1 MADYKDY
8 IVRYDIQADVTK
20 AAEGLQSIA
29 NIAKE
34 FEVPMR
40 ELSAAIKQ
48 VSQSAFQLKQ
58 NANITFAPKIDVGAF
73 NNQLR
78 NMVIQV
84 RGAAAEMHA
93 ALFEALSG
101 NTSATKAMQK
111 GISTA
116 LGNHKS
122 IKDLKSDIAAY
133 NKELDKLLGTP
144 VTKKGKTTRN
154 RDGAIQMAKNANLH
168 DKVASLEGQKKMF
181 RDLIRQRTAELEA
194 AEKLEREASA
204 TAVKTDSRTKSKAAD
219 SSLPKSQP
227 AKLTNVTP
235 AVIREWKKAFGD
247 AKSKS
252 LTVNIR
258 GNADGP
264 NGALTIIR
272 QVQSS
277 LESLQ
282 ATGSF
287 NIVPVLNM
295 EAFAAAE
302 AQLKRLAGLVSS
314 VTAPFIAKDERAQGS
329 KLGSPVTSLTKDEK
343 SKLSEAKKQIK
354 AWNDKIAGIQSRLD
368 ANKAKYEQAPTPGLK
383 GQITRDTKT
392 LEKYQANR
400 AVHEDVVKNLQ
411 GRTATAV
418 QSSTKGI
425 KPLSVDVIGNLKGI
439 NITGKTP
446 VVPIVGE
453 LTKVQGKIAEAI
465 PVNVK
470 IMADQVAASI
480 KSIPTPTLNV
490 NVRLNTEGITQQLQ
504 TAATKPKSVTKT
516 ETKTEPVPVKG
527 VGVKSKA
534 QPSKNT
540 ALITSDIDTKNIIN
554 QIKNIPRQ
562 TIPVAVKLMW
572 EKGAV
577 GRQEQLKNLATK
589 IPPVTIT
596 LDTKAAVAKFEEFI
610 ALIKSNSVQ
619 NIRLTA
625 SGNASNITAG
635 TSSASVISG
644 GIGKTGGNVK
654 VPAGNKELTPQER
667 YAKLKDDA
675 VKRSQKGK
683 NNGNLMVQKAKETQD
698 KAKAWHD
705 QRQRMYNRLF
715 SEPERDWIER
725 MKKSSN
731 FAIRQRGK
739 ALEARFAKEMMTA
752 REPVSGL
759 GGKPAWMAR
768 EQTRRA
774 AELQRMRRDAMSAF
788 AKPTPFEQNEAD
800 AKRETRRAD
809 ARAAFSKLT
818 PFEQKEIIDRK
829 VRQRKV
835 EKLRSKAYNSMLPFA
850 QNKEQANMMVKY
862 RKYFRQAVSTT
873 GIMPT
878 QGMGAPQML
887 KYLQGV
893 SGQMQSASVAVP
905 WQLQNQ
911 INKLE
916 RLVAESKGIAS
927 SSSTHRTPLASIN
940 GQKSFFDRSRKW
952 AYPFTGQ
959 TSFGARTPMAVDMA
973 KGMGVMFAISGAM
986 SAIGNS
992 FSQAMKYQN
1001 TMRTTQAILQHGTDS
1016 YSKSSFKNME
1026 ATVRDVGVKT
1036 KFSAPEVADA
1046 AKFLAMAGYDI
1057 NAINASIRPIAD
1069 LALIGDSDLG
1079 ETADKMTNI
1088 MTTFQIAPEKMREA
1102 ANIMAT
1108 TATRSN
1114 TDLMMLAE
1122 SAKYGGGVA
1131 NMYGRNDPNLFADT
1145 MALFGVM
1152 GNAGVQASSA
1162 GTALRMM
1169 YQNIFKPN
1177 KNQKAVLDMM
1187 KKTYGITT
1195 IKEDGGYRSMSD
1207 ILVDMAQHIPENK
1220 MAEIVGNLFRITAQ
1234 PGATATLLAAAGGDT
1249 NTAQEIGTGIDA
1261 MSDKM
1266 SSKAGLSSLVA
1277 LMLANRASMGNNIS
1291 GAIAEEK
1298 QNTIQGL
1305 WAQVTSTFTEG
1316 IVQAFEQ
1323 QQGEFEGYLRQLRD
1337 YFAKP
1342 ETMRMMQN
1350 LINMIVE
1357 IGKVMAWFA
1366 KIWAGLYNMA
1376 PGMIKCWVTIQMF
1389 FTQIGTLIAPIV
1401 SLIGVFNRLGGS
1413 IAKLAGVSLVGS
1425 TTMAKATSGKM
1436 IAGAAASSTLL
1447 GAPFAVGGSKYIY
1460 GNAAKRAHRELASN
1474 AVLAGELAL
1483 SGASRAETLNSLN
1496 HGTRQHYAD
1505 VRRRAIRI
1513 YGPSRAWRAFKT
1525 SATAIPTIATFAPI
1539 MGGLQNMLTGLLTA
1553 LAKAIGFL
1561 VNPIT
1566 LTLGALGALGF
1577 GVYKLFQF
1585 VNGNT
1590 EAQILAQQQMAK
1602 QSEEATRAMISN
1614 SQWYKE
1620 QLDKFKNP
1628 AQVLEST
1635 EKTEKE
1641 LEYEANA
1648 KRFKSE
1654 YADVIA
1660 DLSKNSSYKGID
1672 QQVASWRE
1680 RVNRNPLYKFAIGK
1694 DYDRFV
1700 GDGLTKDNSQL
1711 KYTGTDADGGIAL
1724 YNLLFGA
1731 KNKAEFVQ
1739 NNEIQAALR
1748 TAGANHPVIR
1758 NANEQIANLRQQ
1770 FFDGTINED
1779 EYYKQAYKIRDS
1791 IVNLNDPRLRSSAGM
1806 NLEQFKNISD
1816 PSIYR
1821 EYAIGQYNIINSFIN
1836 GESGSLVGKLNAYK
1850 ALRNGIE
1857 VYSNQWWSAISNV
1870 IGDFPLMWNAV
1881 SADKKQSAWIELQL
1895 SMLPDG
1901 KINSDNIIKQIEE
1914 KVGSF
1919 KGSLQNFANMY
1930 AKVYQMMAEAGLVPN
1945 TKEDALKWT
1954 QNQLSNLPVTPEDA
1968 ASFYHNNVSD
1978 NSVVKKYGAT
1988 VEEYQKYVT
1997 NPNGKLTINGKTYS
2011 AVNDVKYIRKTLANQ
2026 AVDKIL
2032 GGVPE
2037 FNGNG
2042 PLLPGVQNNGNNDT
2056 NAQTNNATTSN
2067 ILSQNEYASKYERLS
2082 ARPTQINIHIN
2093 ELAHFDRTTVAS
2105 SAEERDLVESME
2117 SRIAEAVY
2125 RIFAEASNHAQNT
2138 IDLT

>member
-40 ELSAAIKQ
+40 ELSVAIKQ

-58 NANITFAPKIDVGAF
+58 NANISFAPKIDVGAF

-111 GISTA
+111 GIGTA
-116 LGNHKS
+116 LGNPKS

-154 RDGAIQMAKNANLH
+154 RDGAIQMAKNA
-168 DKVASLEGQKKMF
+168 KMDD
-181 RDLIRQRTAELEA
+181 RVIELEA
-194 AEKLEREASA
+194 RKKMLQQLIKQRNADLAVAEKLEKEASA
-204 TAVKTDSRTKSKAAD
+204 TAIKTDSKAKSKAI
-219 SSLPKSQP
+219 STSQSKSQS

-235 AVIREWKKAFGD
+235 SVIREWKKAFGD
-247 AKSKS
+247 TKSKS
-252 LTVNIR
+252 LTINIR
-258 GNADGP
+258 GNAGGT
-264 NGALTIIR
+264 NGALTVIQQI
-272 QVQSS
+272 QTS
-277 LESLQ
+277 LEALQ
-282 ATGSF
+282 TKGTF
-287 NIVPVLNM
+287 NINPVLNM

-302 AQLKRLAGLVSS
+302 AQLKRLTGLTSS

-329 KLGSPVTSLTKDEK
+329 KLGSPVTSLTKNEK
-343 SKLSEAKKQIK
+343 TKLSEAKKQIK
-354 AWNDKIAGIQSRLD
+354 EWNEKISNVQSRLD
-368 ANKAKYEQAPTPGLK
+368 ANKVKYEQTPTSRLK

-392 LEKYQANR
+392 LEKYQANKL
-400 AVHEDVVKNLQ
+400 AQEDVVKSIQ
-411 GRTATAV
+411 GKTVTAV
-418 QSSTKGI
+418 QSSAKGI
-425 KPLSVDVIGNLKGI
+425 KPLSIDIIGNLKGI
-439 NITGKTP
+439 NIAGKTP
-446 VVPIVGE
+446 IVPIIGE
-453 LTKVQGKIAEAI
+453 LAKIQGKITETI

-480 KSIPTPTLNV
+480 KSLPTPTLNV
-490 NVRLNTEGITQQLQ
+490 NVRLNTEGIAQQLQ
-504 TAATKPKSVTKT
+504 AITTKPKPVAKPATKT
-516 ETKTEPVPVKG
+516 ETIPTKRGGT
-527 VGVKSKA
+527 KSKA
-534 QPSKNT
+534 QSPKNA
-540 ALITSDIDTKNIIN
+540 ALITGDIDTKNIIN
-554 QIKNIPRQ
+554 QINNIPRQ
-562 TIPVAVKLMW
+562 TIPIAVKLMW
-572 EKGAV
+572 GKGAV
-577 GRQEQLKNLATK
+577 GRQEQLKNLASK
-589 IPPVTIT
+589 IPPVTIA

-625 SGNASNITAG
+625 SGNTANTVTN
-635 TSSASVISG
+635 TSSASVTSG
-644 GIGKTGGNVK
+644 SGNK
-654 VPAGNKELTPQER
+654 NGRNTNTSTKNKELTPQER
-667 YAKLKDDA
+667 YAKLKEDA
-675 VKRSQKGK
+675 VKRA
-683 NNGNLMVQKAKETQD
+683 QKAKAGGNQMLLKGKEVRVKEQ
-698 KAKAWHD
+698 AWYA
-705 QRQRMYNRLF
+705 QQQAMYNRLF
-715 SEPERDWIER
+715 EAVPKPDYGWLKRAEEQRASELSTMRED
-725 MKKSSN
+725 
-731 FAIRQRGK
+731 AK
-739 ALEARFAKEMMTA
+739 A
-752 REPVSGL
+752 
-759 GGKPAWMAR
+759 
-768 EQTRRA
+768 
-774 AELQRMRRDAMSAF
+774 AF
-788 AKPTPFEQNEAD
+788 AKPTPFER
-800 AKRETRRAD
+800 KETAVHNANVSNSI
-809 ARAAFSKLT
+809 ARHQ
-818 PFEQKEIIDRK
+818 QKAER
-829 VRQRKV
+829 
-835 EKLRSKAYNSMLPFA
+835 LRSQAYNSMLPFV
-850 QNKEQANMMVKY
+850 QSKEQANMMAKH
-862 RKYFRQAVSTT
+862 RKYFRQAVATT
-873 GIMPT
+873 GITPT
-878 QGMGAPQML
+878 QGMEAPQML

-893 SGQMQSASVAVP
+893 SNQMQSASVAVP
-905 WQLQNQ
+905 WQLQSQ

-916 RLVAESKGIAS
+916 GQIAKSKGVT
-927 SSSTHRTPLASIN
+927 SSSTLKTPRAAVG
-940 GQKSFFDRSRKW
+940 GQKSFFDQSRKW

-973 KGMGVMFAISGAM
+973 KGMGVMFAVGGAM
-986 SAIGNS
+986 SAIGDS
-992 FSQAMKYQN
+992 FSQAMEYQN

-1016 YSKSSFKNME
+1016 YSKSSFRNME

-1088 MTTFQIAPEKMREA
+1088 MTTFQIMPEKMREA

-1177 KNQKAVLDMM
+1177 KNQKTVLDMM

-1207 ILVDMAQHIPENK
+1207 ILVDMAQRIPENK

-1261 MSDKM
+1261 MSNKM
-1266 SSKAGLSSLVA
+1266 SSKAGLSSLVS
-1277 LMLANRASMGNNIS
+1277 LMLANRASMNGNIS
-1291 GAIAEEK
+1291 GSIAEEK

-1323 QQGEFEGYLRQLRD
+1323 RQGGFEGMLRQLRD

-1342 ETMRMMQN
+1342 ETIQMMQN
-1350 LINMIVE
+1350 LIDMIVE

-1376 PGMIKCWVTIQMF
+1376 PGMIKYWVTIQMF
-1389 FTQIGTLIAPIV
+1389 FTQMGTLISPVI
-1401 SLIGVFNRLGGS
+1401 SLIGIFNRLGGS

-1425 TTMAKATSGKM
+1425 TAMTKVASGKM
-1436 IAGAAASSTLL
+1436 IAGTVANSALL

-1460 GNAAKRAHRELASN
+1460 GNAAARANRELASN

-1483 SGASRAETLNSLN
+1483 SGASRTDTLHNLN
-1496 HGTRQHYAD
+1496 HGTRQHYAE
-1505 VRRRAIRI
+1505 VRKRASKI
-1513 YGPSRAWRAFKT
+1513 YGPSRAWRALKT
-1525 SATAIPTIATFAPI
+1525 SATALPTIATFAPI
-1539 MGGLQNMLTGLLTA
+1539 MGGIQSMLTGLLTT
-1553 LAKAIGFL
+1553 LAKALGFL

-1566 LTLGALGALGF
+1566 LTVGALGALGF
-1577 GVYKLFQF
+1577 GLYKLFQF

-1602 QSEEATRAMISN
+1602 QSEKAARAMISN

-1628 AQVLEST
+1628 AQILET
-1635 EKTEKE
+1635 TGKTEKE
-1641 LEYEANA
+1641 IEYEANA

-1654 YADVIA
+1654 YADIIA

-1694 DYDRFV
+1694 DYDKFV
-1700 GDGLTKDNSQL
+1700 GEGLTKDNSQL
-1711 KYTGTDADGGIAL
+1711 QYTGTDADGGIAL

-1731 KNKAEFVQ
+1731 KNKAKFVQ
-1739 NNEIQAALR
+1739 SNEIQAALR
-1748 TAGANHPVIR
+1748 TAGANHPTIQ

-1791 IVNLNDPRLRSSAGM
+1791 IVNLNDPRLRSSTGM
-1806 NLEQFKNISD
+1806 NLEQFNNISD

-1836 GESGSLVGKLNAYK
+1836 GESESLVGKLNAYK

-1857 VYSNQWWSAISNV
+1857 IYSNQWWSAISNV

-1881 SADKKQSAWIELQL
+1881 SADNKQSAWIELQL

-1914 KVGSF
+1914 KVGKF

-1930 AKVYQMMAEAGLVPN
+1930 VKVYQMMAEAGLVPN

-1954 QNQLSNLPVTPEDA
+1954 QNQLLNLPVTPEDA
-1968 ASFYHNNVSD
+1968 ASFYHNNVPN
-1978 NSVVKKYGAT
+1978 NSALKKYGAT

-2011 AVNDVKYIRKTLANQ
+2011 AVNDAKYIRKTLANQ

-2042 PLLPGVQNNGNNDT
+2042 PLLPGVQNNGNDNV
-2056 NAQTNNATTSN
+2056 NAQTNKATTPN
-2067 ILSQNEYASKYERLS
+2067 ITSQNEYASKYERSS

-2105 SAEERDLVESME
+2105 SAEERDLVDSME
-2117 SRIAEAVY
+2117 SKIAEAVY

>member
-58 NANITFAPKIDVGAF
+58 NANISFAPKIDVGAF

-84 RGAAAEMHA
+84 RSAAAEMHA

-116 LGNHKS
+116 LGSPKS
-122 IKDLKSDIAAY
+122 IKDLKNDIAAY

-154 RDGAIQMAKNANLH
+154 RDGAIQMAKNA
-168 DKVASLEGQKKMF
+168 KMDD
-181 RDLIRQRTAELEA
+181 RVIELEA
-194 AEKLEREASA
+194 RKKMLQQLIKQRNADLAVAEKLEKEALA
-204 TAVKTDSRTKSKAAD
+204 KQTKVDSKARQQVV
-219 SSLPKSQP
+219 SSAKSVPQP

-235 AVIREWKKAFGD
+235 AVIKEWKKAFGD
-247 AKSKS
+247 AKNKS
-252 LTVNIR
+252 LTISIKA
-258 GNADGP
+258 NAGGV
-264 NGALTIIR
+264 NGALTIIK
-272 QVQSS
+272 QVQAA
-277 LESLQ
+277 LETLQ
-282 ATGSF
+282 TQGTFS
-287 NIVPVLNM
+287 IKPILNT

-302 AQLKRLAGLVSS
+302 TQLKRLAGLTSS

-329 KLGSPVTSLTKDEK
+329 KLGTPVTSLTKDEK
-343 SKLSEAKKQIK
+343 AKLSDAKKQIK
-354 AWNDKIAGIQSRLD
+354 EWNKKISGVQSRLD
-368 ANKAKYEQAPTPGLK
+368 DNKAKYKQAPTPGLK

-392 LEKYQANR
+392 LEKYQANK
-400 AVHEDVVKNLQ
+400 AEHESVVKNLQ
-411 GRTATAV
+411 GKATAST
-418 QSSTKGI
+418 QSATKGV
-425 KPLSVDVIGNLKGI
+425 KPLTVDIIGNLKKI
-439 NITGKTP
+439 NVIGNPP
-446 VVPIVGE
+446 VVPVIGE
-453 LTKVQGKIAEAI
+453 MTKIQGKISETI

-470 IMADQVAASI
+470 IMSDQVSAS
-480 KSIPTPTLNV
+480 
-490 NVRLNTEGITQQLQ
+490 
-504 TAATKPKSVTKT
+504 
-516 ETKTEPVPVKG
+516 
-527 VGVKSKA
+527 
-534 QPSKNT
+534 
-540 ALITSDIDTKNIIN
+540 
-554 QIKNIPRQ
+554 IKNIPRQ
-562 TIPVAVKLMW
+562 SIPVSIKLMW

-577 GRQEQLKNLATK
+577 GRQEQLKKLSSK
-589 IPPVTIT
+589 VPPIT
-596 LDTKAAVAKFEEFI
+596 LSLDTKAAIATFEEFI
-610 ALIKSNSVQ
+610 ALIKSNTPQ
-619 NIRLTA
+619 NIQLTA
-625 SGNASNITAG
+625 SSNVSKAATS
-635 TSSASVISG
+635 TSSASTTASNIA
-644 GIGKTGGNVK
+644 KNTGNKGTVTK
-654 VPAGNKELTPQER
+654 SKELTPQER
-667 YAKLKDDA
+667 YAKLKENA
-675 VKRSQKGK
+675 IK
-683 NNGNLMVQKAKETQD
+683 NAE
-698 KAKAWHD
+698 KAKAGGKQMILKGREYRGKEQAWYT
-705 QRQRMYNRLF
+705 QQQSMYNRLF
-715 SEPERDWIER
+715 EAVPKPDYGWQQRAQMQMDSELLK
-725 MKKSSN
+725 M
-731 FAIRQRGK
+731 
-739 ALEARFAKEMMTA
+739 
-752 REPVSGL
+752 RE
-759 GGKPAWMAR
+759 
-768 EQTRRA
+768 
-774 AELQRMRRDAMSAF
+774 
-788 AKPTPFEQNEAD
+788 
-800 AKRETRRAD
+800 D
-809 ARAAFSKLT
+809 ARAAFARPT
-818 PFEQKEIIDRK
+818 PFE
-829 VRQRKV
+829 RQETAAHNAAVQNSISRHQRQAAS
-835 EKLRSKAYNSMLPFA
+835 LRARAYNSMLPFA
-850 QNKEQANMMVKY
+850 QNKEQANMMAKH
-862 RKYFRQAVSTT
+862 RKYFKQAVSTT
-873 GIMPT
+873 GITPT
-878 QGMGAPQML
+878 AGMESPQML

-893 SGQMQSASVAVP
+893 SSQMQSANVAVP

-911 INKLE
+911 INKLQGQ
-916 RLVAESKGIAS
+916 VAQPSTVGNSKG
-927 SSSTHRTPLASIN
+927 TLASAVR
-940 GQKSFFDRSRKW
+940 QKPFFDQARKW

-959 TSFGARTPMAVDMA
+959 TSFGTRTPMAVDMA
-973 KGMGVMFAISGAM
+973 KGMGVMFAVGGAM
-986 SAIGNS
+986 SAIGDS
-992 FSQAMKYQN
+992 FTQAMEYQN

-1057 NAINASIRPIAD
+1057 DAINASIRPIAD

-1088 MTTFQIAPEKMREA
+1088 MTTFQIMPEKMREA

-1195 IKEDGGYRSMSD
+1195 IKKDGGYRSMSD
-1207 ILVDMAQHIPENK
+1207 ILVDMAQRIPENK

-1249 NTAQEIGTGIDA
+1249 NAAQEIGTGIDA
-1261 MSDKM
+1261 MSNKM

-1277 LMLANRASMGNNIS
+1277 LMLANRASMNGNIS

-1323 QQGEFEGYLRQLRD
+1323 RQGGFEGMLRQLRD

-1342 ETMRMMQN
+1342 ETMQMMQN
-1350 LINMIVE
+1350 LIDMIVE
-1357 IGKVMAWFA
+1357 IGKVMAWFV
-1366 KIWAGLYNMA
+1366 KIWAELYNMA
-1376 PGMIKCWVTIQMF
+1376 PGMIKYWVTIQMF
-1389 FTQIGTLIAPIV
+1389 FTQIGTLISPIV

-1413 IAKLAGVSLVGS
+1413 IAKLAGVSIAGGA
-1425 TTMAKATSGKM
+1425 TMAKAASGRM
-1436 IAGAAASSTLL
+1436 IAGTTASSALL
-1447 GAPFAVGGSKYIY
+1447 GAPFAVGRSQYIY
-1460 GNAAKRAHRELASN
+1460 GNAAERARQELAEN
-1474 AVLAGELAL
+1474 AIIARKVAPLGATSAEILSYRNELD
-1483 SGASRAETLNSLN
+1483 NK
-1496 HGTRQHYAD
+1496 TRQHYAEVRKRANKIYTPSRT
-1505 VRRRAIRI
+1505 VRR
-1513 YGPSRAWRAFKT
+1513 AFNG
-1525 SATAIPTIATFAPI
+1525 ARNAVPTMMSFAPFV
-1539 MGGLQNMLTGLLTA
+1539 GGIKSMLTGLLTA

-1566 LTLGALGALGF
+1566 LTIGALGALGF

-1602 QSEEATRAMISN
+1602 QSEEASRAMISN

-1628 AQVLEST
+1628 AQILEST
-1635 EKTEKE
+1635 EKSEKE
-1641 LEYEANA
+1641 LEYEANT

-1654 YADVIA
+1654 YADIMA

-1672 QQVASWRE
+1672 QQVSSWRE
-1680 RVNRNPLYKFAIGK
+1680 RVNQNPLYKFAIGK

-1711 KYTGTDADGGIAL
+1711 QYTGTDADGGIAL

-1731 KNKAEFVQ
+1731 KNKAKFVQ

-1748 TAGANHPVIR
+1748 TAGANHPVIQ

-1770 FFDGTINED
+1770 FFDGSINEE

-1791 IVNLNDPRLRSSAGM
+1791 IVNLNDSRLRTSTGM
-1806 NLEQFKNISD
+1806 SLEQFNNISD

-1836 GESGSLVGKLNAYK
+1836 GESESLVGKLNAYR

-1881 SADKKQSAWIELQL
+1881 SADNKQSAWIELQL

-1914 KVGSF
+1914 KVGNF

-1930 AKVYQMMAEAGLVPN
+1930 AKVYQMMAESGLVPN

-1954 QNQLSNLPVTPEDA
+1954 QNQLLNLPVTPEDA

-1978 NSVVKKYGAT
+1978 NSVLKKYGTT
-1988 VEEYQKYVT
+1988 VEEYQKYVA

-2011 AVNDVKYIRKTLANQ
+2011 SVNDAKYIRKTLANQ

-2037 FNGNG
+2037 FNGKG
-2042 PLLPGVQNNGNNDT
+2042 PLLPGVQNNGNDNVNT
-2056 NAQTNNATTSN
+2056 QTNKATTPG
-2067 ILSQNEYASKYERLS
+2067 ITSQNEYASKYERSS

-2117 SRIAEAVY
+2117 SKISEAVY
-2125 RIFAEASNHAQNT
+2125 RIFAEASNQAQST

>member
-58 NANITFAPKIDVGAF
+58 NANISFAPKIDVGAF

-101 NTSATKAMQK
+101 NASATKAMQK
-111 GISTA
+111 GIGTA
-116 LGNHKS
+116 LGNPKS

-154 RDGAIQMAKNANLH
+154 RDGAIQMAKNA
-168 DKVASLEGQKKMF
+168 KMDD
-181 RDLIRQRTAELEA
+181 RVIELEA
-194 AEKLEREASA
+194 RKKMLQQLIKQRNADLAVAEKLEKEASA
-204 TAVKTDSRTKSKAAD
+204 TAIKTDSKAKSKAI
-219 SSLPKSQP
+219 STSQSKSQP

-235 AVIREWKKAFGD
+235 SVIREWKKAFGD

-252 LTVNIR
+252 LTINIR
-258 GNADGP
+258 GNAGGT
-264 NGALTIIR
+264 NGALTVIHQI
-272 QVQSS
+272 QTS
-277 LESLQ
+277 LDALQ
-282 ATGSF
+282 TKGTF
-287 NIVPVLNM
+287 NINPVLNM

-302 AQLKRLAGLVSS
+302 AQLKRLAGLTSS
-314 VTAPFIAKDERAQGS
+314 VTAPFVAKDERAQGS
-329 KLGSPVTSLTKDEK
+329 KLESPVTSLTKNEK
-343 SKLSEAKKQIK
+343 TKLSEAKKQIK
-354 AWNDKIAGIQSRLD
+354 AWNEKISSIQSRLD
-368 ANKAKYEQAPTPGLK
+368 ANKAKYEQTPTPGLK

-392 LEKYQANR
+392 LEKYQANKL
-400 AVHEDVVKNLQ
+400 AQEDVVKSIQ
-411 GRTATAV
+411 GKTVTAV
-418 QSSTKGI
+418 QSSAKGI
-425 KPLSVDVIGNLKGI
+425 KLLSIDIVGNLKGI
-439 NITGKTP
+439 NIAGKTP
-446 VVPIVGE
+446 IVPIIGE
-453 LTKVQGKIAEAI
+453 LTKIQGKITETI

-490 NVRLNTEGITQQLQ
+490 NVRLNTEGIAQQLQ
-504 TAATKPKSVTKT
+504 AVTAKPKSVAKPVTKT
-516 ETKTEPVPVKG
+516 ETIPVKV
-527 VGVKSKA
+527 VGAKSKA
-534 QPSKNT
+534 PVSKNT
-540 ALITSDIDTKNIIN
+540 TLITGDVDAKNIIN

-562 TIPVAVKLMW
+562 TIPIAIKLMW
-572 EKGAV
+572 EKGVV
-577 GRQEQLKNLATK
+577 GRQEQLKNLAAK
-589 IPPVTIT
+589 IPPVTIA

-619 NIRLTA
+619 NIRLTS
-625 SGNASNITAG
+625 SGNTANTATN

-644 GIGKTGGNVK
+644 SGNK
-654 VPAGNKELTPQER
+654 NGSNTNTSTKNKELTPQER
-667 YAKLKDDA
+667 YAKLKEDA
-675 VKRSQKGK
+675 VKRA
-683 NNGNLMVQKAKETQD
+683 QKAKAGGNQMLLKGKEVRTKEQ
-698 KAKAWHD
+698 AWYA
-705 QRQRMYNRLF
+705 QQQAMYNRLF
-715 SEPERDWIER
+715 EAVPKPDYGWLKRAEEQRASELSTMRED
-725 MKKSSN
+725 
-731 FAIRQRGK
+731 AK
-739 ALEARFAKEMMTA
+739 A
-752 REPVSGL
+752 
-759 GGKPAWMAR
+759 
-768 EQTRRA
+768 
-774 AELQRMRRDAMSAF
+774 AF
-788 AKPTPFEQNEAD
+788 AKPTPFER
-800 AKRETRRAD
+800 KETAVHNANVSNSI
-809 ARAAFSKLT
+809 ARHQ
-818 PFEQKEIIDRK
+818 QKAER
-829 VRQRKV
+829 
-835 EKLRSKAYNSMLPFA
+835 LRSQAYNSMLPFA
-850 QNKEQANMMVKY
+850 QSKEQANMMAKH
-862 RKYFRQAVSTT
+862 RKYFRQAVTT
-873 GIMPT
+873 IGITPT
-878 QGMGAPQML
+878 QGMEAPQML

-893 SGQMQSASVAVP
+893 SNQMQSASVAVP
-905 WQLQNQ
+905 WQLQSQ

-916 RLVAESKGIAS
+916 GQIAKSKGVAS
-927 SSSTHRTPLASIN
+927 SSTLKTPRVAVG
-940 GQKSFFDRSRKW
+940 GQKSFFDQSRKW

-973 KGMGVMFAISGAM
+973 KGMGVMFAVGGAM
-986 SAIGNS
+986 SAIGDS
-992 FSQAMKYQN
+992 FSQAMEYQN

-1057 NAINASIRPIAD
+1057 DAINASIRPIAD

-1088 MTTFQIAPEKMREA
+1088 MTTFQIMPEKMREA

-1207 ILVDMAQHIPENK
+1207 ILVDMAQRIPENK

-1261 MSDKM
+1261 MSNKM
-1266 SSKAGLSSLVA
+1266 SSKAGLSSLVS
-1277 LMLANRASMGNNIS
+1277 LMLANRASMNGNIS
-1291 GAIAEEK
+1291 GSIAEEK

-1323 QQGEFEGYLRQLRD
+1323 RQGGFEGILRQLRD

-1342 ETMRMMQN
+1342 ETIQMMQN
-1350 LINMIVE
+1350 LIDMIVE

-1376 PGMIKCWVTIQMF
+1376 PGMIKYWVTIQMF
-1389 FTQIGTLIAPIV
+1389 FTQMGTLISPVI
-1401 SLIGVFNRLGGS
+1401 SLIGIFNRLGGS

-1425 TTMAKATSGKM
+1425 TAMTKVTSGKM
-1436 IAGAAASSTLL
+1436 IAGTVANSALL
-1447 GAPFAVGGSKYIY
+1447 GTPFAVGGSKYIY
-1460 GNAAKRAHRELASN
+1460 GNAAARANRELASN

-1483 SGASRAETLNSLN
+1483 SGASRTDTLHNLN
-1496 HGTRQHYAD
+1496 HGTRQHYAE
-1505 VRRRAIRI
+1505 VRKRASKI
-1513 YGPSRAWRAFKT
+1513 YGPSRAWRALKT
-1525 SATAIPTIATFAPI
+1525 SATALPTIATFAPI
-1539 MGGLQNMLTGLLTA
+1539 MGGIQSMLTGLLTT
-1553 LAKAIGFL
+1553 LAKALGFL

-1566 LTLGALGALGF
+1566 LTVGALGALGF
-1577 GVYKLFQF
+1577 GLYKLFQF

-1602 QSEEATRAMISN
+1602 QSEEAARAMVSN

-1628 AQVLEST
+1628 AQILET
-1635 EKTEKE
+1635 TGKTEKE

-1648 KRFKSE
+1648 KRFKNE
-1654 YADVIA
+1654 YADIIA

-1694 DYDRFV
+1694 DYDKFV

-1711 KYTGTDADGGIAL
+1711 QYTGTDADGGIAL

-1731 KNKAEFVQ
+1731 KNKAKFVQ
-1739 NNEIQAALR
+1739 SNEIQAALR
-1748 TAGANHPVIR
+1748 TAGANHPTIQ

-1791 IVNLNDPRLRSSAGM
+1791 IVNLNDPRLRSSTGM
-1806 NLEQFKNISD
+1806 NLEQFNNISD

-1836 GESGSLVGKLNAYK
+1836 GESESLVGKLNAYK

-1857 VYSNQWWSAISNV
+1857 IYSNQWWSAISNV

-1881 SADKKQSAWIELQL
+1881 SADNKQSAWIELQL

-1914 KVGSF
+1914 KVGKF

-1954 QNQLSNLPVTPEDA
+1954 QNQLLNLPVTPEDA
-1968 ASFYHNNVSD
+1968 ASFYHNNVPN
-1978 NSVVKKYGAT
+1978 NSALKKYGAT

-1997 NPNGKLTINGKTYS
+1997 NPNGKLTINGKTYF
-2011 AVNDVKYIRKTLANQ
+2011 AVNDAKYIRKTLANQ

-2042 PLLPGVQNNGNNDT
+2042 SLLPGVQNNGNDNV
-2056 NAQTNNATTSN
+2056 NAQTNKATTPN
-2067 ILSQNEYASKYERLS
+2067 ITSQNEYASKYERSS

-2117 SRIAEAVY
+2117 SKIAEAVY

>member
-58 NANITFAPKIDVGAF
+58 NANISFAPKIDVGAF

-101 NTSATKAMQK
+101 NASATKAMQK
-111 GISTA
+111 GIGTA
-116 LGNHKS
+116 LGNPKS
-122 IKDLKSDIAAY
+122 IKDLKSDIVAY

-154 RDGAIQMAKNANLH
+154 RDGAIQMAKNA
-168 DKVASLEGQKKMF
+168 KMDD
-181 RDLIRQRTAELEA
+181 RVIELEA
-194 AEKLEREASA
+194 RKKMLQQLIKQRNADLAVAEKLEKEASA
-204 TAVKTDSRTKSKAAD
+204 TAIKTDSKAKSKAI
-219 SSLPKSQP
+219 STSQSKSQP

-235 AVIREWKKAFGD
+235 SVIREWKKAFGD

-252 LTVNIR
+252 LTINIK
-258 GNADGP
+258 GNAGGT
-264 NGALTIIR
+264 NGALTVIHQI
-272 QVQSS
+272 QTS
-277 LESLQ
+277 LEALQ
-282 ATGSF
+282 TNGTF
-287 NIVPVLNM
+287 NINPMLNM

-302 AQLKRLAGLVSS
+302 AQLKKLAGLTSS

-329 KLGSPVTSLTKDEK
+329 KLGSPATSLTKNEK
-343 SKLSEAKKQIK
+343 TKLSEAKKQIK
-354 AWNDKIAGIQSRLD
+354 AWNEKISSVQSRLD
-368 ANKAKYEQAPTPGLK
+368 ANKVKYEQAPTSGLK

-392 LEKYQANR
+392 LEKYQANKL
-400 AVHEDVVKNLQ
+400 AQEDVIKSIQ
-411 GRTATAV
+411 GKTVTAV
-418 QSSTKGI
+418 QSSAKGI
-425 KPLSVDVIGNLKGI
+425 KQLSIDIIGNLKGI
-439 NITGKTP
+439 NIAGKTP
-446 VVPIVGE
+446 IVPIIGE
-453 LTKVQGKIAEAI
+453 LAKIQGKIIETI

-480 KSIPTPTLNV
+480 KSLPTPTLNV
-490 NVRLNTEGITQQLQ
+490 NVRLNTEGIAQQLQ
-504 TAATKPKSVTKT
+504 AITTKPKPVAKPATKT
-516 ETKTEPVPVKG
+516 ETIPTKRGGT
-527 VGVKSKA
+527 KSKA
-534 QPSKNT
+534 QSPKNA
-540 ALITSDIDTKNIIN
+540 ALITGDIDTKNIIN
-554 QIKNIPRQ
+554 QINNIPRQ
-562 TIPVAVKLMW
+562 TIPIAVKLMW
-572 EKGAV
+572 GKGAA
-577 GRQEQLKNLATK
+577 GRQEQLKNLASK
-589 IPPVTIT
+589 IPPVTIA

-625 SGNASNITAG
+625 SGNTANTVTN
-635 TSSASVISG
+635 TSSASVTSGSGNKNGRNTNIST
-644 GIGKTGGNVK
+644 K
-654 VPAGNKELTPQER
+654 NKELTPQER
-667 YAKLKDDA
+667 YAKLKEDA
-675 VKRSQKGK
+675 VKRA
-683 NNGNLMVQKAKETQD
+683 QKAKAGGNQMLLKGKEVRVKEQTWYAQQQ
-698 KAKAWHD
+698 A
-705 QRQRMYNRLF
+705 MYNRLF
-715 SEPERDWIER
+715 EAVPKPDYGWLKRAEEQRASELSTMRED
-725 MKKSSN
+725 
-731 FAIRQRGK
+731 AK
-739 ALEARFAKEMMTA
+739 A
-752 REPVSGL
+752 
-759 GGKPAWMAR
+759 
-768 EQTRRA
+768 
-774 AELQRMRRDAMSAF
+774 AF
-788 AKPTPFEQNEAD
+788 AKPTPFER
-800 AKRETRRAD
+800 KETDVHNANVSNSI
-809 ARAAFSKLT
+809 ARHQ
-818 PFEQKEIIDRK
+818 QKA
-829 VRQRKV
+829 
-835 EKLRSKAYNSMLPFA
+835 EKLRSQAYNSMLPFA
-850 QNKEQANMMVKY
+850 QNKEQANMMAKH
-862 RKYFRQAVSTT
+862 RKYFRQAVSAT

-878 QGMGAPQML
+878 QGMEAPQML

-893 SGQMQSASVAVP
+893 SNQMQSASVAVP

-916 RLVAESKGIAS
+916 GQITKSKGVTGS
-927 SSSTHRTPLASIN
+927 SMLKTPRTAVG
-940 GQKSFFDRSRKW
+940 GQKSFFDQSRKW

-973 KGMGVMFAISGAM
+973 KGMGVMFAVGGAM
-986 SAIGNS
+986 SAIGDS
-992 FSQAMKYQN
+992 FSQAMEYQN

-1057 NAINASIRPIAD
+1057 DAINASIRPIAD

-1088 MTTFQIAPEKMREA
+1088 MTTFQIMPEKMREA

-1207 ILVDMAQHIPENK
+1207 ILVDMAQRIPENK

-1261 MSDKM
+1261 MSNKM
-1266 SSKAGLSSLVA
+1266 SSKAGLSSLVS
-1277 LMLANRASMGNNIS
+1277 LMLANRASMNGNIS
-1291 GAIAEEK
+1291 GSIAEEK

-1323 QQGEFEGYLRQLRD
+1323 RQGGFEGILRQLRD

-1342 ETMRMMQN
+1342 ETIQMMQN
-1350 LINMIVE
+1350 LIDMIVE

-1376 PGMIKCWVTIQMF
+1376 PGMIKYWVTIQMF
-1389 FTQIGTLIAPIV
+1389 FTQMGTLISPVI
-1401 SLIGVFNRLGGS
+1401 SLIGIFNRLGGS
-1413 IAKLAGVSLVGS
+1413 IAKLAGISLVGS
-1425 TTMAKATSGKM
+1425 TAMTKVTSGKM
-1436 IAGAAASSTLL
+1436 IAGTVANSALL
-1447 GAPFAVGGSKYIY
+1447 GTPFAVGGSKYIY
-1460 GNAAKRAHRELASN
+1460 GNVAARANRELASN

-1483 SGASRAETLNSLN
+1483 SGASKTDTLHNLN
-1496 HGTRQHYAD
+1496 HGTRQHYAE
-1505 VRRRAIRI
+1505 VRKRASKI
-1513 YGPSRAWRAFKT
+1513 YGPSRAWRALKT
-1525 SATAIPTIATFAPI
+1525 SATALPTIATFAPI
-1539 MGGLQNMLTGLLTA
+1539 MGGVQSMLTGLLTA
-1553 LAKAIGFL
+1553 LAKALGFL

-1566 LTLGALGALGF
+1566 LTVGALGALGF
-1577 GVYKLFQF
+1577 GLYKLFQF

-1602 QSEEATRAMISN
+1602 QSEEAARAMISN

-1628 AQVLEST
+1628 AQILET
-1635 EKTEKE
+1635 TGKTEKE

-1654 YADVIA
+1654 YADIIT

-1694 DYDRFV
+1694 DYDKFV

-1711 KYTGTDADGGIAL
+1711 QYTGTDADGGIAL

-1731 KNKAEFVQ
+1731 KNKAKFVQ
-1739 NNEIQAALR
+1739 SNEIQAALR
-1748 TAGANHPVIR
+1748 TAGANHPTIQ

-1791 IVNLNDPRLRSSAGM
+1791 IVNLNDPRLRSSTGM
-1806 NLEQFKNISD
+1806 NLEQFNNISD

-1836 GESGSLVGKLNAYK
+1836 GESESLVGKLNAYK

-1857 VYSNQWWSAISNV
+1857 IYSNQWWSAISNV

-1881 SADKKQSAWIELQL
+1881 SADNKQSAWIELQL

-1914 KVGSF
+1914 KVGKF

-1954 QNQLSNLPVTPEDA
+1954 QNQLLNLPVTPEDA

-1978 NSVVKKYGAT
+1978 NSVLKKYGTT
-1988 VEEYQKYVT
+1988 VEEYQKYIT
-1997 NPNGKLTINGKTYS
+1997 NPNGKITISGKTYS
-2011 AVNDVKYIRKTLANQ
+2011 AVNDAKYIRKTLANQ

-2032 GGVPE
+2032 DGVPE

-2042 PLLPGVQNNGNNDT
+2042 PLLPGVQNNGNDNV
-2056 NAQTNNATTSN
+2056 NAQTNKATTPN
-2067 ILSQNEYASKYERLS
+2067 ITSQNEYASKYERSS

-2117 SRIAEAVY
+2117 SKIAEAVY

>member
-29 NIAKE
+29 SIAKE

-48 VSQSAFQLKQ
+48 TSQSAFQLKQ
-58 NANITFAPKIDVGAF
+58 NANISFAPKIDVGAF

-78 NMVIQV
+78 NMVVQV
-84 RGAAAEMHA
+84 RSAVAEMHA
-93 ALFEALSG
+93 AIFEALSG
-101 NTSATKAMQK
+101 NASATKAMQK
-111 GISTA
+111 GIGTA
-116 LGNHKS
+116 LKSNKS
-122 IKDLKSDIAAY
+122 ISDLKSDIAAY

-154 RDGAIQMAKNANLH
+154 RDGAIQMAKNA
-168 DKVASLEGQKKMF
+168 KMDE
-181 RDLIRQRTAELEA
+181 RVVELEA
-194 AEKLEREASA
+194 RKKMLQQLIKQRNADLAVAEKLEKEASA
-204 TAVKTDSRTKSKAAD
+204 TTIKTDSKAKQKVT
-219 SSLPKSQP
+219 STGQPKSQT

-235 AVIREWKKAFGD
+235 SVIREWKKTFGD

-252 LTVNIR
+252 LTINIR
-258 GNADGP
+258 GNAGGA
-264 NGALTIIR
+264 NGALTVIQQI
-272 QVQSS
+272 QAS
-277 LESLQ
+277 LEALQ
-282 ATGSF
+282 AKGTF
-287 NIVPVLNM
+287 NINPMLNM
-295 EAFAAAE
+295 EAFASAE
-302 AQLKRLAGLVSS
+302 TQLKRLAGLTSS
-314 VTAPFIAKDERAQGS
+314 VTAPFIAKDEKAQGS
-329 KLGSPVTSLTKDEK
+329 KLGSPVTSLTKNEK
-343 SKLSEAKKQIK
+343 SKLSEAKKQVK
-354 AWNDKIAGIQSRLD
+354 AWNEKISSVQSRLD
-368 ANKAKYEQAPTPGLK
+368 ANKEKYEQAPTPGLK

-400 AVHEDVVKNLQ
+400 TIQEDVVKNLQ
-411 GRTATAV
+411 SKTATAV
-418 QSSTKGI
+418 QSSTKGV
-425 KPLSVDVIGNLKGI
+425 KPLSIDIIGNLKGI
-439 NITGKTP
+439 NIAGKTP
-446 VVPIVGE
+446 IVPIIGE
-453 LTKVQGKIAEAI
+453 LTKIQGKIAETI

-490 NVRLNTEGITQQLQ
+490 NVRLNTEGVTQQLQ
-504 TAATKPKSVTKT
+504 TVVAKPKSVAKPETKT
-516 ETKTEPVPVKG
+516 ETIPVKG
-527 VGVKSKA
+527 GGTKSKT
-534 QPSKNT
+534 PVSKNA
-540 ALITSDIDTKNIIN
+540 ALITGDVDTKNIIN

-562 TIPVAVKLMW
+562 TIPIAVKLMW

-577 GRQEQLKNLATK
+577 GRQEQLKKLVTK
-589 IPPVTIT
+589 IPPVTIA
-596 LDTKAAVAKFEEFI
+596 LDTKAAIAKFEEFI

-625 SGNASNITAG
+625 SGNATNTTTD
-635 TSSASVISG
+635 TSSTSVISG
-644 GIGKTGGNVK
+644 N
-654 VPAGNKELTPQER
+654 GNKNGVNTNTSSKNRELTPQER
-667 YAKLKDDA
+667 YAKLKEDA
-675 VKRSQKGK
+675 VKRA
-683 NNGNLMVQKAKETQD
+683 QKAKAGGNQMLLKGKDVRTKEQ
-698 KAKAWHD
+698 AWHA
-705 QRQRMYNRLF
+705 QQQAMYNRLF
-715 SEPERDWIER
+715 ETVPKPDYGWLKRAEDQRASELATMRED
-725 MKKSSN
+725 
-731 FAIRQRGK
+731 AK
-739 ALEARFAKEMMTA
+739 A
-752 REPVSGL
+752 
-759 GGKPAWMAR
+759 
-768 EQTRRA
+768 
-774 AELQRMRRDAMSAF
+774 AF
-788 AKPTPFEQNEAD
+788 AKPTPFERKEMVAHNANVSNSIAGHQQKA
-800 AKRETRRAD
+800 TR
-809 ARAAFSKLT
+809 
-818 PFEQKEIIDRK
+818 
-829 VRQRKV
+829 
-835 EKLRSKAYNSMLPFA
+835 LRSQAYNSMLPFA
-850 QNKEQANMMVKY
+850 QNKEQANMMAKH

-878 QGMGAPQML
+878 QGMEAPQML

-893 SGQMQSASVAVP
+893 SSQMQSASVAVP

-916 RLVAESKGIAS
+916 GQVAKSKGIAS
-927 SSSTHRTPLASIN
+927 SSSAHRISPASIN
-940 GQKSFFDRSRKW
+940 GQKSFFDQSRKW

-973 KGMGVMFAISGAM
+973 KGMGVMFAVGGAM
-986 SAIGNS
+986 SAIGDS
-992 FSQAMKYQN
+992 FSQAMEYQN

-1177 KNQKAVLDMM
+1177 KNQKAVLNMM
-1187 KKTYGITT
+1187 EKTYGITT

-1207 ILVDMAQHIPENK
+1207 ILVDMAQRIPENK

-1261 MSDKM
+1261 MSNKM

-1277 LMLANRASMGNNIS
+1277 LMLANRASMSGNIS

-1323 QQGEFEGYLRQLRD
+1323 RQGGFEGILRQLRD

-1350 LINMIVE
+1350 LIDMIVE

-1376 PGMIKCWVTIQMF
+1376 PGMIKYWVTIQMF
-1389 FTQIGTLIAPIV
+1389 FTQMGTLISPII

-1425 TTMAKATSGKM
+1425 TAMAKITSGKM
-1436 IAGAAASSTLL
+1436 IAGTAANSTLL
-1447 GAPFAVGGSKYIY
+1447 GTPFAVGGSKYIY
-1460 GNAAKRAHRELASN
+1460 GNAAARANKELASN

-1483 SGASRAETLNSLN
+1483 SGASKTETLNSLN
-1496 HGTRQHYAD
+1496 HGTRQHYAE
-1505 VRRRAIRI
+1505 VRKRASKI
-1513 YGPSRAWRAFKT
+1513 YGPSRVWRALKT

-1539 MGGLQNMLTGLLTA
+1539 MGGIQSMLTGLLTA
-1553 LAKAIGFL
+1553 LAKALGFL

-1566 LTLGALGALGF
+1566 LTVGALGALGF

-1602 QSEEATRAMISN
+1602 QSEEAARAMISN

-1635 EKTEKE
+1635 GKTEKE

-1654 YADVIA
+1654 YADIIA

-1680 RVNRNPLYKFAIGK
+1680 RVNQNPLYKFAIGK

-1711 KYTGTDADGGIAL
+1711 QYTGTDADGGIAL

-1731 KNKAEFVQ
+1731 KNKAKFVQ

-1748 TAGANHPVIR
+1748 TAGANHPTIQ

-1770 FFDGTINED
+1770 FFNGVINED

-1791 IVNLNDPRLRSSAGM
+1791 IVNLNDPRLRPSAGM
-1806 NLEQFKNISD
+1806 SLEQFNNISD

-1836 GESGSLVGKLNAYK
+1836 GESESLVGKLNAYK
-1850 ALRNGIE
+1850 TLRNGVE

-1901 KINSDNIIKQIEE
+1901 KINSNNIIKQIEE

-1954 QNQLSNLPVTPEDA
+1954 QKQLLNLPVTPEDA

-1978 NSVVKKYGAT
+1978 NSVLKKYGAT
-1988 VEEYQKYVT
+1988 VEEYQKYIT
-1997 NPNGKLTINGKTYS
+1997 NPNGKLTINGKTYY
-2011 AVNDVKYIRKTLANQ
+2011 AINDAKYIRNTLANQ

-2037 FNGNG
+2037 FNGKG
-2042 PLLPGVQNNGNNDT
+2042 PLLPGVQNNNNNVNT
-2056 NAQTNNATTSN
+2056 QTNQTPTPN
-2067 ILSQNEYASKYERLS
+2067 ITSQNEYASKYERSS
-2082 ARPTQINIHIN
+2082 AKPTQINIHIN

-2117 SRIAEAVY
+2117 SKIAEAVY
-2125 RIFAEASNHAQNT
+2125 RIFAEASNHAQKT
-2138 IDLT
+2138 IDLI

>member
-58 NANITFAPKIDVGAF
+58 NANISFAPKIDVGAF

-84 RGAAAEMHA
+84 RSAAAEMHA

-116 LGNHKS
+116 LGSPKS
-122 IKDLKSDIAAY
+122 IKDLKSDIVAY

-154 RDGAIQMAKNANLH
+154 RDGAIQMAKNA
-168 DKVASLEGQKKMF
+168 KMDD
-181 RDLIRQRTAELEA
+181 RVIELEA
-194 AEKLEREASA
+194 RKKMLQQLIKQRNADLSVAEKLEKEASA
-204 TAVKTDSRTKSKAAD
+204 TAIKTDSKTKSKAT
-219 SSLPKSQP
+219 STSQPKPQP

-235 AVIREWKKAFGD
+235 SVIREWKKVFGD

-252 LTVNIR
+252 LLINIR
-258 GNADGP
+258 GNASGA
-264 NGALTIIR
+264 NGALTVIQQI
-272 QVQSS
+272 QTS
-277 LESLQ
+277 LEALQ
-282 ATGSF
+282 AKGTF
-287 NIVPVLNM
+287 NINPVLNM

-302 AQLKRLAGLVSS
+302 AQLKRLAGLTSS

-329 KLGSPVTSLTKDEK
+329 KLGSPVTSLTKNEK
-343 SKLSEAKKQIK
+343 TKLSEAKKQIK
-354 AWNDKIAGIQSRLD
+354 AWNEKISSVQSRLD

-392 LEKYQANR
+392 LEKYQANKS
-400 AVHEDVVKNLQ
+400 AQEDVVKSLQ
-411 GRTATAV
+411 GKTATAV

-425 KPLSVDVIGNLKGI
+425 KPLSIDIIGNLKGV

-446 VVPIVGE
+446 IVPIIGE
-453 LTKVQGKIAEAI
+453 LAKIQGKITETI

-490 NVRLNTEGITQQLQ
+490 NVRLNTEGIAQQLQ
-504 TAATKPKSVTKT
+504 TVTAKPKSVTKP
-516 ETKTEPVPVKG
+516 ETKTETAPVKG
-527 VGVKSKA
+527 IGAKSKT
-534 QPSKNT
+534 QFPKNT
-540 ALITSDIDTKNIIN
+540 ALITGDIDTKNIIN

-562 TIPVAVKLMW
+562 TIPIAIKLMW

-596 LDTKAAVAKFEEFI
+596 LDTKAAIAKFEEFI
-610 ALIKSNSVQ
+610 AIIKSNSIQ
-619 NIRLTA
+619 NIQLTA
-625 SGNASNITAG
+625 SGNVANATTNEAV
-635 TSSASVISG
+635 SASASSTLGSNNAIA
-644 GIGKTGGNVK
+644 K
-654 VPAGNKELTPQER
+654 NKSLTAQDR
-667 YAKLKDDA
+667 YAKLKENA
-675 VKRSQKGK
+675 VK
-683 NNGNLMVQKAKETQD
+683 NAE
-698 KAKAWHD
+698 KAKAGGKQMVLKGQEVRAKEQAWHA
-705 QRQRMYNRLF
+705 QQQAMYNRLF
-715 SEPERDWIER
+715 EAVPKPDYGWLRRQETQRASELLKMRED
-725 MKKSSN
+725 
-731 FAIRQRGK
+731 A
-739 ALEARFAKEMMTA
+739 TA
-752 REPVSGL
+752 
-759 GGKPAWMAR
+759 
-768 EQTRRA
+768 
-774 AELQRMRRDAMSAF
+774 AF
-788 AKPTPFEQNEAD
+788 AKQTPFERREAISY
-800 AKRETRRAD
+800 KETVSNSITRHQ
-809 ARAAFSKLT
+809 
-818 PFEQKEIIDRK
+818 QKA
-829 VRQRKV
+829 
-835 EKLRSKAYNSMLPFA
+835 EKLRAQAYNSMLPFA
-850 QNKEQANMMVKY
+850 QNKEQANMMTKH
-862 RKYFRQAVSTT
+862 RKYFKQAITTT
-873 GIMPT
+873 GIIPT
-878 QGMGAPQML
+878 QGMDASQML

-893 SGQMQSASVAVP
+893 SSQMQSSSVAVP

-916 RLVAESKGIAS
+916 GQIAKSKGIIS
-927 SSSTHRTPLASIN
+927 GSSTHRTSVTQGN
-940 GQKSFFDRSRKW
+940 SQKTFFDQARKW

-973 KGMGVMFAISGAM
+973 KGMGVMFAIGGAM
-986 SAIGNS
+986 SAIGSS
-992 FSQAMKYQN
+992 FSQAMEYQN
-1001 TMRTTQAILQHGTDS
+1001 TMRTTEAILRHGTES

-1026 ATVRDVGVKT
+1026 NTVRDVGVKT

-1057 NAINASIRPIAD
+1057 EAINASIRPIAD

-1088 MTTFQIAPEKMREA
+1088 MTTFQIMPNKMREA

-1177 KNQKAVLDMM
+1177 KNQKAMLEMM
-1187 KKTYGITT
+1187 KKDYGISTT
-1195 IKEDGGYRSMSD
+1195 KEDGGYRSMSD
-1207 ILVDMAQHIPENK
+1207 ILIDIAQRIPENR

-1234 PGATATLLAAAGGDT
+1234 PGATAALLAAAGGDT
-1249 NTAQEIGTGIDA
+1249 NMAQEIGFGIDA
-1261 MSDKM
+1261 MSNKM
-1266 SSKAGLSSLVA
+1266 SSKAGLSSLVS
-1277 LMLANRASMGNNIS
+1277 LMLANRESMQGNIS
-1291 GAIAEEK
+1291 GSIAEEK

-1323 QQGEFEGYLRQLRD
+1323 RQGGFEGMLRQLRD

-1342 ETMRMMQN
+1342 ETMQMMQN
-1350 LINMIVE
+1350 LIDMIIE

-1366 KIWAGLYNMA
+1366 KIWAELYNMA
-1376 PGMIKCWVTIQMF
+1376 PGMIKYWVTIQMF
-1389 FTQIGTLIAPIV
+1389 FTQMGTLISPIV

-1413 IAKLAGVSLVGS
+1413 IAKLAGVSIAGGA
-1425 TTMAKATSGKM
+1425 TMTKAASRRM
-1436 IAGAAASSTLL
+1436 IANTAANSALL
-1447 GAPFAVGGSKYIY
+1447 GSPFAVGGSAYIY
-1460 GNAAKRAHRELASN
+1460 GNAAVRARQEMASN
-1474 AVLAGELAL
+1474 AILAGELAL
-1483 SGASRAETLNSLN
+1483 TGASRTDTLDKLN
-1496 HGTRQHYAD
+1496 NETRQHYAE
-1505 VRRRAIRI
+1505 VRRRANRM
-1513 YGPSRAWRAFKT
+1513 YGPSRAVRAFK
-1525 SATAIPTIATFAPI
+1525 SAATAVPTMMSFAPLI
-1539 MGGLQNMLTGLLTA
+1539 GGIKSMLVGLLTT
-1553 LAKAIGFL
+1553 LAKAVGFL

-1566 LTLGALGALGF
+1566 LVVGALGALGF
-1577 GVYKLFQF
+1577 GIYKLFQF

-1590 EAQILAQQQMAK
+1590 EAQIPAQQEMAK
-1602 QSEEATRAMISN
+1602 RSAEATSAMINN

-1620 QLDKFKNP
+1620 QLNKFKNP
-1628 AQVLEST
+1628 AQQLESVG
-1635 EKTEKE
+1635 KSKKQ
-1641 LEYEANA
+1641 LEYEENAN
-1648 KRFKSE
+1648 RFKSE
-1654 YADVIA
+1654 NADIFA
-1660 DLSKNSSYKGID
+1660 DLSKNASYKGID
-1672 QQVASWRE
+1672 QQVSSWRK
-1680 RVNRNPLYKFAIGK
+1680 RFDNNPLYKFAIGK
-1694 DYDRFV
+1694 DYNKFV

-1711 KYTGTDADGGIAL
+1711 QYTGTDADGGIAL

-1731 KNKAEFVQ
+1731 KNKAKFVQ
-1739 NNEIQAALR
+1739 NNQIQAALR
-1748 TAGANHPVIR
+1748 TAGANHPVIQ

-1791 IVNLNDPRLRSSAGM
+1791 IVNLNDPKLRSSAGM
-1806 NLEQFKNISD
+1806 TLEQFNGISD

-1836 GESGSLVGKLNAYK
+1836 GEYGSLVGKINAYK
-1850 ALRNGIE
+1850 ELRNGIE
-1857 VYSNQWWSAISNV
+1857 VYSNKWWNAIGNV
-1870 IGDFPLMWNAV
+1870 IGDFPLMWNAI
-1881 SADKKQSAWIELQL
+1881 SADGKQSAKIELSL

-1901 KINSDNIIKQIEE
+1901 KIDHNNIIKQIEE
-1914 KVGSF
+1914 KVGAF
-1919 KGSLQNFANMY
+1919 NKNIQDFANMY
-1930 AKVYQMMAEAGLVPN
+1930 AKVYMMMAEAGLVPKD
-1945 TKEDALKWT
+1945 KENAQKWT
-1954 QNQLSNLPVTPEDA
+1954 LQQLQNQQISAEDA

-1978 NSVVKKYGAT
+1978 SSILKKYGIT
-1988 VEEYQKYVT
+1988 VEEYQKYIA

-2032 GGVPE
+2032 GRIPE

-2042 PLLPGVQNNGNNDT
+2042 PLLPGGQNNGNDNVNT
-2056 NAQTNNATTSN
+2056 QTNKTTTPN
-2067 ILSQNEYASKYERLS
+2067 VTNQNDYASKYERSS

-2093 ELAHFDRTTVAS
+2093 ELAHFDHTTVAS

-2117 SRIAEAVY
+2117 SKITEAVY
-2125 RIFAEASNHAQNT
+2125 RIFAEASNHAQST

>member
-154 RDGAIQMAKNANLH
+154 RDGAIQMAKNAKM
-168 DKVASLEGQKKMF
+168 DDRVVELEARKKMLQQ
-181 RDLIRQRTAELEA
+181 LIRQRNADLA
-194 AEKLEREASA
+194 VAEKLEKEASA
-204 TAVKTDSRTKSKAAD
+204 TAFKTDSRAKSKAAD

-439 NITGKTP
+439 NIAGKTP
-446 VVPIVGE
+446 VVPIIGE
-453 LTKVQGKIAEAI
+453 LTKIQGKIAEAI

-490 NVRLNTEGITQQLQ
+490 NVRLNTEGIAQQLQ
-504 TAATKPKSVTKT
+504 TAATKPKSVTKI

-527 VGVKSKA
+527 IGVKSKA
-534 QPSKNT
+534 QPPKNT
-540 ALITSDIDTKNIIN
+540 ALITGDIDTKNIIN

-654 VPAGNKELTPQER
+654 IPAGNKELTPQER

-818 PFEQKEIIDRK
+818 PFEQKEITDRK

-835 EKLRSKAYNSMLPFA
+835 ENLRAKAYNSMLPFA
-850 QNKEQANMMVKY
+850 QNKEQANMMVKH

-940 GQKSFFDRSRKW
+940 GQKSFFDQSRKW

-1131 NMYGRNDPNLFADT
+1131 NMYGRNDPN
-1145 MALFGVM
+1145 
-1152 GNAGVQASSA
+1152 
-1162 GTALRMM
+1162 
-1169 YQNIFKPN
+1169 P
-1177 KNQKAVLDMM
+1177 
-1187 KKTYGITT
+1187 
-1195 IKEDGGYRSMSD
+1195 
-1207 ILVDMAQHIPENK
+1207 
-1220 MAEIVGNLFRITAQ
+1220 
-1234 PGATATLLAAAGGDT
+1234 
-1249 NTAQEIGTGIDA
+1249 
-1261 MSDKM
+1261 
-1266 SSKAGLSSLVA
+1266 
-1277 LMLANRASMGNNIS
+1277 
-1291 GAIAEEK
+1291 
-1298 QNTIQGL
+1298 
-1305 WAQVTSTFTEG
+1305 
-1316 IVQAFEQ
+1316 
-1323 QQGEFEGYLRQLRD
+1323 
-1337 YFAKP
+1337 
-1342 ETMRMMQN
+1342 
-1350 LINMIVE
+1350 
-1357 IGKVMAWFA
+1357 
-1366 KIWAGLYNMA
+1366 
-1376 PGMIKCWVTIQMF
+1376 
-1389 FTQIGTLIAPIV
+1389 
-1401 SLIGVFNRLGGS
+1401 
-1413 IAKLAGVSLVGS
+1413 
-1425 TTMAKATSGKM
+1425 
-1436 IAGAAASSTLL
+1436 
-1447 GAPFAVGGSKYIY
+1447 
-1460 GNAAKRAHRELASN
+1460 
-1474 AVLAGELAL
+1474 
-1483 SGASRAETLNSLN
+1483 
-1496 HGTRQHYAD
+1496 
-1505 VRRRAIRI
+1505 
-1513 YGPSRAWRAFKT
+1513 
-1525 SATAIPTIATFAPI
+1525 
-1539 MGGLQNMLTGLLTA
+1539 
-1553 LAKAIGFL
+1553 
-1561 VNPIT
+1561 T
-1566 LTLGALGALGF
+1566 LTL
-1577 GVYKLFQF
+1577 
-1585 VNGNT
+1585 
-1590 EAQILAQQQMAK
+1590 
-1602 QSEEATRAMISN
+1602 
-1614 SQWYKE
+1614 
-1620 QLDKFKNP
+1620 
-1628 AQVLEST
+1628 
-1635 EKTEKE
+1635 
-1641 LEYEANA
+1641 A
-1648 KRFKSE
+1648 KR
-1654 YADVIA
+1654 
-1660 DLSKNSSYKGID
+1660 
-1672 QQVASWRE
+1672 QVADW
-1680 RVNRNPLYKFAIGK
+1680 
-1694 DYDRFV
+1694 
-1700 GDGLTKDNSQL
+1700 
-1711 KYTGTDADGGIAL
+1711 
-1724 YNLLFGA
+1724 
-1731 KNKAEFVQ
+1731 
-1739 NNEIQAALR
+1739 
-1748 TAGANHPVIR
+1748 
-1758 NANEQIANLRQQ
+1758 
-1770 FFDGTINED
+1770 
-1779 EYYKQAYKIRDS
+1779 
-1791 IVNLNDPRLRSSAGM
+1791 
-1806 NLEQFKNISD
+1806 
-1816 PSIYR
+1816 
-1821 EYAIGQYNIINSFIN
+1821 
-1836 GESGSLVGKLNAYK
+1836 
-1850 ALRNGIE
+1850 
-1857 VYSNQWWSAISNV
+1857 
-1870 IGDFPLMWNAV
+1870 
-1881 SADKKQSAWIELQL
+1881 
-1895 SMLPDG
+1895 
-1901 KINSDNIIKQIEE
+1901 
-1914 KVGSF
+1914 
-1919 KGSLQNFANMY
+1919 
-1930 AKVYQMMAEAGLVPN
+1930 
-1945 TKEDALKWT
+1945 
-1954 QNQLSNLPVTPEDA
+1954 
-1968 ASFYHNNVSD
+1968 
-1978 NSVVKKYGAT
+1978 
-1988 VEEYQKYVT
+1988 
-1997 NPNGKLTINGKTYS
+1997 
-2011 AVNDVKYIRKTLANQ
+2011 
-2026 AVDKIL
+2026 
-2032 GGVPE
+2032 
-2037 FNGNG
+2037 
-2042 PLLPGVQNNGNNDT
+2042 
-2056 NAQTNNATTSN
+2056 
-2067 ILSQNEYASKYERLS
+2067 
-2082 ARPTQINIHIN
+2082 
-2093 ELAHFDRTTVAS
+2093 
-2105 SAEERDLVESME
+2105 
-2117 SRIAEAVY
+2117 
-2125 RIFAEASNHAQNT
+2125 
-2138 IDLT
+2138 

>member
-29 NIAKE
+29 SIAKE

-48 VSQSAFQLKQ
+48 TSQSAFQLKQ
-58 NANITFAPKIDVGAF
+58 NANISFAPKIDVGAF

-78 NMVIQV
+78 NMVVQV
-84 RGAAAEMHA
+84 RSAAAEMHA
-93 ALFEALSG
+93 AIFEALSG
-101 NTSATKAMQK
+101 NASATKAMQK
-111 GISTA
+111 GIGTA
-116 LGNHKS
+116 LKSNKS
-122 IKDLKSDIAAY
+122 ISDLKSDIAAY

-154 RDGAIQMAKNANLH
+154 RDGAIQMAKNA
-168 DKVASLEGQKKMF
+168 KMDE
-181 RDLIRQRTAELEA
+181 RVVELEA
-194 AEKLEREASA
+194 RKKMLQQLIKQRNADLAVAEKLEKEASA
-204 TAVKTDSRTKSKAAD
+204 TTIKTDSKAKQKVT
-219 SSLPKSQP
+219 STGQPKSQT

-235 AVIREWKKAFGD
+235 SVIREWKKTFGD

-252 LTVNIR
+252 LTINIR
-258 GNADGP
+258 GNAGGA
-264 NGALTIIR
+264 NGALTVIQQI
-272 QVQSS
+272 QAS
-277 LESLQ
+277 LEALQ
-282 ATGSF
+282 AKGTF
-287 NIVPVLNM
+287 NINPMLNM
-295 EAFAAAE
+295 EAFASAE
-302 AQLKRLAGLVSS
+302 TQLKRLAGLTSS
-314 VTAPFIAKDERAQGS
+314 VTAPFIAKDEKAQGS
-329 KLGSPVTSLTKDEK
+329 KLGSPVTSLTKNEK
-343 SKLSEAKKQIK
+343 SKLSEAKKQVK
-354 AWNDKIAGIQSRLD
+354 AWNEKISSVQSRLD
-368 ANKAKYEQAPTPGLK
+368 ANKEKYEQAPTPGLK

-400 AVHEDVVKNLQ
+400 TIQEDVVKNLQ
-411 GRTATAV
+411 SKTATAV
-418 QSSTKGI
+418 QSSTKGV
-425 KPLSVDVIGNLKGI
+425 KPLSIDIIGNLKGI
-439 NITGKTP
+439 NIAGKTP
-446 VVPIVGE
+446 IVPIIGE
-453 LTKVQGKIAEAI
+453 LTKIQGKIAETI

-490 NVRLNTEGITQQLQ
+490 NVRLNTEGVTQQLQ
-504 TAATKPKSVTKT
+504 TVVAKPKSVAKPETKT
-516 ETKTEPVPVKG
+516 ETIPVKG
-527 VGVKSKA
+527 GGTKSKT
-534 QPSKNT
+534 PVSKNA
-540 ALITSDIDTKNIIN
+540 ALITGDVDTKNIIN

-562 TIPVAVKLMW
+562 TIPIAVKLMW

-577 GRQEQLKNLATK
+577 GRQEQLKKLVTK
-589 IPPVTIT
+589 IPPVTIA
-596 LDTKAAVAKFEEFI
+596 LDTKAAIAKFEEFI

-625 SGNASNITAG
+625 SGNATNTTTD
-635 TSSASVISG
+635 TSSTSVISG
-644 GIGKTGGNVK
+644 N
-654 VPAGNKELTPQER
+654 GNKNGVNTNTSSKNRELTPQER
-667 YAKLKDDA
+667 YAKLKEDA
-675 VKRSQKGK
+675 VKRA
-683 NNGNLMVQKAKETQD
+683 QKAKAGGNQMLLKGKDVRTKEQ
-698 KAKAWHD
+698 AWHA
-705 QRQRMYNRLF
+705 QQQAMYNRLF
-715 SEPERDWIER
+715 ETVPKPDYGWLKRAEDQRASELATMRED
-725 MKKSSN
+725 
-731 FAIRQRGK
+731 AK
-739 ALEARFAKEMMTA
+739 A
-752 REPVSGL
+752 
-759 GGKPAWMAR
+759 
-768 EQTRRA
+768 
-774 AELQRMRRDAMSAF
+774 AF
-788 AKPTPFEQNEAD
+788 AKPTPFERKEMVAHNANVSNSIAGHQQKA
-800 AKRETRRAD
+800 TR
-809 ARAAFSKLT
+809 
-818 PFEQKEIIDRK
+818 
-829 VRQRKV
+829 
-835 EKLRSKAYNSMLPFA
+835 LRSQAYNSMLPFA
-850 QNKEQANMMVKY
+850 QNKEQANMMAKH

-878 QGMGAPQML
+878 QGMEAPQML

-893 SGQMQSASVAVP
+893 SSQMQSASVAVP

-916 RLVAESKGIAS
+916 GQVAKSKGIAS
-927 SSSTHRTPLASIN
+927 SSSAHRISPASIN
-940 GQKSFFDRSRKW
+940 GQKSFFDQSRKW

-973 KGMGVMFAISGAM
+973 KGMGVMFAVGGAM
-986 SAIGNS
+986 SAIGDS
-992 FSQAMKYQN
+992 FSQAMEYQN

-1177 KNQKAVLDMM
+1177 KNQKAVLNMM
-1187 KKTYGITT
+1187 EKTYGITT

-1207 ILVDMAQHIPENK
+1207 ILVDMAQRIPENK

-1261 MSDKM
+1261 MSNKM

-1277 LMLANRASMGNNIS
+1277 LMLANRASMSGNIS

-1323 QQGEFEGYLRQLRD
+1323 RQGGFEGILRQLRD

-1350 LINMIVE
+1350 LIDMIVE

-1376 PGMIKCWVTIQMF
+1376 PGMIKYWVTIQMF
-1389 FTQIGTLIAPIV
+1389 FTQMGTLISPII

-1425 TTMAKATSGKM
+1425 TAMAKITSGKM
-1436 IAGAAASSTLL
+1436 IAGTAANSTLL
-1447 GAPFAVGGSKYIY
+1447 GTPFAVGGSKYIY
-1460 GNAAKRAHRELASN
+1460 GNAAARANKELASN

-1483 SGASRAETLNSLN
+1483 SGASKTETLNSLN
-1496 HGTRQHYAD
+1496 HGTRQHYAE
-1505 VRRRAIRI
+1505 VRKRASKI
-1513 YGPSRAWRAFKT
+1513 YGPSRVWRALKT

-1539 MGGLQNMLTGLLTA
+1539 MGGIQSMLTGLLTA
-1553 LAKAIGFL
+1553 LAKALGFL

-1566 LTLGALGALGF
+1566 LTVGALGALGF

-1602 QSEEATRAMISN
+1602 QSEEAARAMISN

-1635 EKTEKE
+1635 GKTEKE

-1654 YADVIA
+1654 YADIIA

-1680 RVNRNPLYKFAIGK
+1680 RVNQNPLYKFAIGK

-1711 KYTGTDADGGIAL
+1711 QYTGTDADGGIAL

-1731 KNKAEFVQ
+1731 KNKAKFVQ

-1748 TAGANHPVIR
+1748 TAGANHPTIQ

-1770 FFDGTINED
+1770 FFNGVINED

-1791 IVNLNDPRLRSSAGM
+1791 IVNLNDPRLRPSAGM
-1806 NLEQFKNISD
+1806 SLEQFNNISD

-1836 GESGSLVGKLNAYK
+1836 GESESLVGKLNAYK
-1850 ALRNGIE
+1850 TLRNGVE

-1901 KINSDNIIKQIEE
+1901 KINSNNIIKQIEE

-1954 QNQLSNLPVTPEDA
+1954 QKQLLNLPVTPEDA

-1978 NSVVKKYGAT
+1978 NSVLKKYGAT
-1988 VEEYQKYVT
+1988 VEEYQKYIT
-1997 NPNGKLTINGKTYS
+1997 NPNGKLTINGKTYY
-2011 AVNDVKYIRKTLANQ
+2011 AINDAKYIRNTLANQ

-2037 FNGNG
+2037 FNGKG
-2042 PLLPGVQNNGNNDT
+2042 PLLPGVQNNNNNVNT
-2056 NAQTNNATTSN
+2056 QTNQTPTPN
-2067 ILSQNEYASKYERLS
+2067 ITSQNEYASKYERSS
-2082 ARPTQINIHIN
+2082 AKPTQINIHIN

-2105 SAEERDLVESME
+2105 SAEKRDLVESME
-2117 SRIAEAVY
+2117 SKIAEAVY
-2125 RIFAEASNHAQNT
+2125 RIFAEASNHAQKT
-2138 IDLT
+2138 IDLI

>member
-29 NIAKE
+29 SIAKE

-48 VSQSAFQLKQ
+48 TSQSAFQLKQ
-58 NANITFAPKIDVGAF
+58 NANISFAPKIDVGAF

-78 NMVIQV
+78 NMVVQV
-84 RGAAAEMHA
+84 RSAAAEMHA
-93 ALFEALSG
+93 AIFEALSG
-101 NTSATKAMQK
+101 NASATKAMQK
-111 GISTA
+111 GIGTA
-116 LGNHKS
+116 LKSNKS
-122 IKDLKSDIAAY
+122 ISDLKSDIAAY

-154 RDGAIQMAKNANLH
+154 RDGAIQMAKNA
-168 DKVASLEGQKKMF
+168 KMDE
-181 RDLIRQRTAELEA
+181 RVVELEA
-194 AEKLEREASA
+194 RKKMLQQLIKQRNADLAVAEKLEKEASA
-204 TAVKTDSRTKSKAAD
+204 TTIKTDSKAKQKVT
-219 SSLPKSQP
+219 STGQPKSQT

-235 AVIREWKKAFGD
+235 SVIREWKKTFGD

-252 LTVNIR
+252 LTINIR
-258 GNADGP
+258 GNAGGA
-264 NGALTIIR
+264 NGALTVIQQI
-272 QVQSS
+272 QAS
-277 LESLQ
+277 LEALQ
-282 ATGSF
+282 AKGTF
-287 NIVPVLNM
+287 NINPMLNM
-295 EAFAAAE
+295 EAFASAE
-302 AQLKRLAGLVSS
+302 TQLKRLAGLTSS
-314 VTAPFIAKDERAQGS
+314 VTAPFIAKDEKAQGS
-329 KLGSPVTSLTKDEK
+329 KLGSPVTSLTKNEK
-343 SKLSEAKKQIK
+343 SKLSEAKKQVK
-354 AWNDKIAGIQSRLD
+354 AWNEKISSVQSRLD
-368 ANKAKYEQAPTPGLK
+368 ANKEKYEQAPTPGLK

-400 AVHEDVVKNLQ
+400 TIQEDVVKNLQ
-411 GRTATAV
+411 SKTATAV
-418 QSSTKGI
+418 QSSTKGV
-425 KPLSVDVIGNLKGI
+425 KPLSIDIIGNLKGI
-439 NITGKTP
+439 NIAGKTP
-446 VVPIVGE
+446 IVPIIGE
-453 LTKVQGKIAEAI
+453 LTKIQGKIAETI

-490 NVRLNTEGITQQLQ
+490 NVRLNTEGVTQQLQ
-504 TAATKPKSVTKT
+504 TVVAKPKSVAKPETKT
-516 ETKTEPVPVKG
+516 ETIPVKG
-527 VGVKSKA
+527 GGTKSKT
-534 QPSKNT
+534 PVSKNA
-540 ALITSDIDTKNIIN
+540 ALITGDVDTKNIIN

-562 TIPVAVKLMW
+562 TIPIAVKLMW

-577 GRQEQLKNLATK
+577 GRQEQLKKLVTK
-589 IPPVTIT
+589 IPPVTIA
-596 LDTKAAVAKFEEFI
+596 LDTKAAIAKFEEFI

-625 SGNASNITAG
+625 SGNATNTTTD
-635 TSSASVISG
+635 TSSTSVISG
-644 GIGKTGGNVK
+644 N
-654 VPAGNKELTPQER
+654 GNKNGVNTNTSSKNRELTPQER
-667 YAKLKDDA
+667 YAKLKEDA
-675 VKRSQKGK
+675 VKRA
-683 NNGNLMVQKAKETQD
+683 QKAKAGGNQMLLKGKDVRTKEQ
-698 KAKAWHD
+698 AWHA
-705 QRQRMYNRLF
+705 QQQAMYNRLF
-715 SEPERDWIER
+715 ETVPKPDYGWLKRAEDQRASELATMRED
-725 MKKSSN
+725 
-731 FAIRQRGK
+731 AK
-739 ALEARFAKEMMTA
+739 A
-752 REPVSGL
+752 
-759 GGKPAWMAR
+759 
-768 EQTRRA
+768 
-774 AELQRMRRDAMSAF
+774 AF
-788 AKPTPFEQNEAD
+788 AKPTPFERKEMVAHNANVSNSIAGHQQKA
-800 AKRETRRAD
+800 TR
-809 ARAAFSKLT
+809 
-818 PFEQKEIIDRK
+818 
-829 VRQRKV
+829 
-835 EKLRSKAYNSMLPFA
+835 LRSQAYNSMLPFA
-850 QNKEQANMMVKY
+850 QNKEQANMMAKH

-878 QGMGAPQML
+878 QGMEAPQML

-893 SGQMQSASVAVP
+893 SSQMQSASVAVP

-916 RLVAESKGIAS
+916 GQVAKSKGIAS
-927 SSSTHRTPLASIN
+927 SSSAHRISPASIN
-940 GQKSFFDRSRKW
+940 GQKSFFDQSRKW

-973 KGMGVMFAISGAM
+973 KGMGVMFAVGGAM
-986 SAIGNS
+986 SAIGDS
-992 FSQAMKYQN
+992 FSQAMEYQN

-1177 KNQKAVLDMM
+1177 KNQKTVLDMM

-1207 ILVDMAQHIPENK
+1207 ILVDMAQRIPENK

-1261 MSDKM
+1261 MSNKM
-1266 SSKAGLSSLVA
+1266 SSKAGLSSLVS
-1277 LMLANRASMGNNIS
+1277 LMLANRASMNGNIS
-1291 GAIAEEK
+1291 GSIAEEK

-1323 QQGEFEGYLRQLRD
+1323 RQGGFEGMLRQLRD

-1342 ETMRMMQN
+1342 ETIQMMQN
-1350 LINMIVE
+1350 LIDMIVE

-1376 PGMIKCWVTIQMF
+1376 PGMIKYWVTIQMF
-1389 FTQIGTLIAPIV
+1389 FTQMGTLISPVI
-1401 SLIGVFNRLGGS
+1401 SLIGIFNRLGGS

-1425 TTMAKATSGKM
+1425 TAMTKVASGKM
-1436 IAGAAASSTLL
+1436 IAGTVANSALL

-1460 GNAAKRAHRELASN
+1460 GNAAARANRELASN

-1483 SGASRAETLNSLN
+1483 SGASRTDTLHNLN
-1496 HGTRQHYAD
+1496 HGTRQHYAE
-1505 VRRRAIRI
+1505 VRKRASKI
-1513 YGPSRAWRAFKT
+1513 YGPSRAWRALKT
-1525 SATAIPTIATFAPI
+1525 SATALPTIATFAPI
-1539 MGGLQNMLTGLLTA
+1539 MGGIQSMLTGLLTT
-1553 LAKAIGFL
+1553 LAKALGFL

-1566 LTLGALGALGF
+1566 LTVGALGALGF
-1577 GVYKLFQF
+1577 GLYKLFQF

-1602 QSEEATRAMISN
+1602 QSEKAARAMISN

-1628 AQVLEST
+1628 AQILET
-1635 EKTEKE
+1635 TGKTEKE

-1654 YADVIA
+1654 YADIIA

-1694 DYDRFV
+1694 DYDKFV
-1700 GDGLTKDNSQL
+1700 GEGLTKDNSQL
-1711 KYTGTDADGGIAL
+1711 QYTGTDADGGIAL

-1731 KNKAEFVQ
+1731 KNKAKFVQ
-1739 NNEIQAALR
+1739 SNEIQAALR
-1748 TAGANHPVIR
+1748 TAGANHPTIQ

-1791 IVNLNDPRLRSSAGM
+1791 IVNLNDPRLRSSTGM
-1806 NLEQFKNISD
+1806 NLEQFNNISD

-1836 GESGSLVGKLNAYK
+1836 GESESLVGKLNAYK

-1857 VYSNQWWSAISNV
+1857 IYSNQWWSAISNV

-1881 SADKKQSAWIELQL
+1881 SADNKQSAWIELQL

-1914 KVGSF
+1914 KVGKF

-1930 AKVYQMMAEAGLVPN
+1930 VKVYQMMAEAGLVPN

-1954 QNQLSNLPVTPEDA
+1954 QNQLLNLPVTPEDA
-1968 ASFYHNNVSD
+1968 ASFYHNNVPN
-1978 NSVVKKYGAT
+1978 NSALKKYGAT

-2011 AVNDVKYIRKTLANQ
+2011 AVNDAKYIRKTLANQ

-2042 PLLPGVQNNGNNDT
+2042 PLLPGVQNNGNDNV
-2056 NAQTNNATTSN
+2056 NAQTNKATTPN
-2067 ILSQNEYASKYERLS
+2067 ITSQNEYASKYERSS

-2105 SAEERDLVESME
+2105 SAEERDLVDSME
-2117 SRIAEAVY
+2117 SKIAEAVY

>member
-58 NANITFAPKIDVGAF
+58 NANISFAPKIDVGAF

-84 RGAAAEMHA
+84 RSAAAEMHA

-116 LGNHKS
+116 LGSPKS
-122 IKDLKSDIAAY
+122 IKDLKSDIVAY

-154 RDGAIQMAKNANLH
+154 RDGAIQMAKNA
-168 DKVASLEGQKKMF
+168 KMDD
-181 RDLIRQRTAELEA
+181 RVIELEA
-194 AEKLEREASA
+194 RKKMLQQLIKQRNADLSVAEKLEKEASA
-204 TAVKTDSRTKSKAAD
+204 TAIKTDSKTKSKAT
-219 SSLPKSQP
+219 STSQPKPQP

-235 AVIREWKKAFGD
+235 SVIREWKKVFGD

-252 LTVNIR
+252 LLINIR
-258 GNADGP
+258 GNASGA
-264 NGALTIIR
+264 NGALTVIQQI
-272 QVQSS
+272 QTS
-277 LESLQ
+277 LEALQ
-282 ATGSF
+282 AKGTF
-287 NIVPVLNM
+287 NINPVLNM

-302 AQLKRLAGLVSS
+302 AQLKRLAGLTSS

-329 KLGSPVTSLTKDEK
+329 KLGSPVTSLTKNEK
-343 SKLSEAKKQIK
+343 TKLSEAKKQIK
-354 AWNDKIAGIQSRLD
+354 AWNEKISSVQSRLD

-392 LEKYQANR
+392 LEKYQANKS
-400 AVHEDVVKNLQ
+400 AQEDVVKSLQ
-411 GRTATAV
+411 GKTATAV

-425 KPLSVDVIGNLKGI
+425 KPLSIDIIGNLKGV

-446 VVPIVGE
+446 IVPIIGE
-453 LTKVQGKIAEAI
+453 LAKIQGKITETI

-490 NVRLNTEGITQQLQ
+490 NVRLNTEGIAQQLQ
-504 TAATKPKSVTKT
+504 TVTAKPKSVTKP
-516 ETKTEPVPVKG
+516 ETKTETAPVKG
-527 VGVKSKA
+527 IGAKSKA
-534 QPSKNT
+534 QFPKNT
-540 ALITSDIDTKNIIN
+540 ALITGDIDTKNIIN

-562 TIPVAVKLMW
+562 TIPIAIKLMW

-596 LDTKAAVAKFEEFI
+596 LDTKAAIAKFEEFI
-610 ALIKSNSVQ
+610 AIIKSNSIQ
-619 NIRLTA
+619 NIQLTA
-625 SGNASNITAG
+625 SGNVANATTNEAV
-635 TSSASVISG
+635 SASASSTLGSNNAIA
-644 GIGKTGGNVK
+644 K
-654 VPAGNKELTPQER
+654 NKSLTAQDR
-667 YAKLKDDA
+667 YAKLKENA
-675 VKRSQKGK
+675 VK
-683 NNGNLMVQKAKETQD
+683 NAE
-698 KAKAWHD
+698 KAKAGGKQMVLKGQEVRAKEQAWHA
-705 QRQRMYNRLF
+705 QQQAMYNRLF
-715 SEPERDWIER
+715 
-725 MKKSSN
+725 
-731 FAIRQRGK
+731 
-739 ALEARFAKEMMTA
+739 EAV
-752 REPVSGL
+752 P
-759 GGKPAWMAR
+759 KPDYGW
-768 EQTRRA
+768 
-774 AELQRMRRDAMSAF
+774 LQRQETQRASELLKMREDATAAF
-788 AKPTPFEQNEAD
+788 AKQTPFERREAISY
-800 AKRETRRAD
+800 KETVSNSITRHQ
-809 ARAAFSKLT
+809 
-818 PFEQKEIIDRK
+818 QKA
-829 VRQRKV
+829 
-835 EKLRSKAYNSMLPFA
+835 EKLRAQAYNSMLPFA
-850 QNKEQANMMVKY
+850 QNKEQANMMTKH
-862 RKYFRQAVSTT
+862 RKYFKQAITTT
-873 GIMPT
+873 GIIPT
-878 QGMGAPQML
+878 QGMDASQML

-893 SGQMQSASVAVP
+893 SSQMQSSSVAVP

-916 RLVAESKGIAS
+916 GQIAKSKGIIS
-927 SSSTHRTPLASIN
+927 GSSTHRTSVTQGN
-940 GQKSFFDRSRKW
+940 SQKTFFDQSRKW

-973 KGMGVMFAISGAM
+973 KGAGVMFAVGGAM
-986 SAIGNS
+986 SAISGAFNE
-992 FSQAMKYQN
+992 AVEYQN
-1001 TMRTTQAILQHGTDS
+1001 TMRTTQSILKHGTDS
-1016 YSKSSFKNME
+1016 YTKDSFQNME
-1026 ATVRDVGVKT
+1026 RTVRDVGVKT
-1036 KFSAPEVADA
+1036 KFSSSEVADA

-1057 NAINASIRPIAD
+1057 EAINAAIAPIAD

-1088 MTTFQIAPEKMREA
+1088 MTTFQISPNRMREA

-1131 NMYGRNDPNLFADT
+1131 NMYGRNDPNLFGDT

-1152 GNAGVQASSA
+1152 GNAGIQASSA

-1169 YQNIFKPN
+1169 YMNLFNPN
-1177 KNQKAVLDMM
+1177 NKQKALLDMLES
-1187 KKTYGITT
+1187 TYS
-1195 IKEDGGYRSMSD
+1195 IKRFKDNGEYRAMSD
-1207 ILVDMAQHIPENK
+1207 ILIDMAQRIPENK
-1220 MAEIVGNLFRITAQ
+1220 MAEVIGRLFRITAQ
-1234 PGATATLLAAAGGDT
+1234 PGANAALIAAAGGEL
-1249 NTAQEIGTGIDA
+1249 NNEQEIVSGFNSVG
-1261 MSDKM
+1261 DKIL
-1266 SSKAGLSSLVA
+1266 KEGLGPLISL
-1277 LMLANRASMGNNIS
+1277 MKANRESINGNIS
-1291 GAIAEEK
+1291 GDIASSK
-1298 QNTIQGL
+1298 QNTLKGL
-1305 WAQVTSTFTEG
+1305 WAQVTSTFEEG
-1316 IVQAFEQ
+1316 VLVTLENR
-1323 QQGEFEGYLRQLRD
+1323 QGEFENMLKQLSE

-1342 ETMRMMQN
+1342 ETIQMMQN
-1350 LINMIVE
+1350 LIDMIVD
-1357 IGKVMAWFA
+1357 IGKVMAGFV
-1366 KIWAGLYNMA
+1366 KIWTELYNMV
-1376 PGMIKCWVTIQMF
+1376 PGLIKFWVTTQML
-1389 FTQIGTLIAPIV
+1389 FTQIGTLISPII
-1401 SLIGVFNRLGGS
+1401 SLIGVFNRLGGV
-1413 IAKLAGVSLVGS
+1413 IAKLSGVSMVGS
-1425 TTMAKATSGKM
+1425 IALGKTTSRKM
-1436 IAGAAASSTLL
+1436 IADSALL
-1447 GAPFAVGGSKYIY
+1447 GAPFAVGGSNVIR
-1460 GNAAKRAHRELASN
+1460 GNAAVRANRELASN

-1483 SGASRAETLNSLN
+1483 SGASKRDTLNVLN
-1496 HGTRQHYAD
+1496 NETRQHYAE
-1505 VRRRAIRI
+1505 VRKRANRI
-1513 YGPSRAWRAFKT
+1513 YGTARAGRAFRAA
-1525 SATAIPTIATFAPI
+1525 ATAVPTMATFAP
-1539 MGGLQNMLTGLLTA
+1539 MMTGVKSMFVGLLTS

-1566 LTLGALGALGF
+1566 LVVGALGALGF

-1590 EAQILAQQQMAK
+1590 EAQILAQQEMAK
-1602 QSEEATRAMISN
+1602 RSAEATSAMINN

-1620 QLDKFKNP
+1620 QLNKFKNP
-1628 AQVLEST
+1628 AQQLESVG
-1635 EKTEKE
+1635 KSKKQF
-1641 LEYEANA
+1641 EYEENAN
-1648 KRFKSE
+1648 RFKSE
-1654 YADVIA
+1654 NADIFA
-1660 DLSKNSSYKGID
+1660 DLSKNASYKGID
-1672 QQVASWRE
+1672 QQVSSWRK
-1680 RVNRNPLYKFAIGK
+1680 RFDNNPLYKFAIGK
-1694 DYDRFV
+1694 DYNKFV

-1711 KYTGTDADGGIAL
+1711 QYTGTDADGGIAL

-1731 KNKAEFVQ
+1731 KNKAKFVQ
-1739 NNEIQAALR
+1739 NNQIQAALR
-1748 TAGANHPVIR
+1748 TAGANHPVIQ

-1791 IVNLNDPRLRSSAGM
+1791 IVNLNDPKLRSSAGM
-1806 NLEQFKNISD
+1806 TLEQFNGISD

-1836 GESGSLVGKLNAYK
+1836 GEYGSLVGKINAYK
-1850 ALRNGIE
+1850 ELRNGIE
-1857 VYSNQWWSAISNV
+1857 VYSNKWWNAIGNV
-1870 IGDFPLMWNAV
+1870 IGDFPLMWNAI
-1881 SADKKQSAWIELQL
+1881 SADGKQSAKIELSL

-1901 KINSDNIIKQIEE
+1901 KIDHNNIIKQIEE
-1914 KVGSF
+1914 KVGAF
-1919 KGSLQNFANMY
+1919 NKNIQDFANMY
-1930 AKVYQMMAEAGLVPN
+1930 AKVYMMMAEAGLVPKD
-1945 TKEDALKWT
+1945 KENAQKWT
-1954 QNQLSNLPVTPEDA
+1954 LQQLQNQQISAEDA

-1978 NSVVKKYGAT
+1978 SSILKKYGIT
-1988 VEEYQKYVT
+1988 VEEYQKYIA

-2032 GGVPE
+2032 GRIPE

-2042 PLLPGVQNNGNNDT
+2042 PLLPGGQNNGNDNVNT
-2056 NAQTNNATTSN
+2056 QTNKTTTPN
-2067 ILSQNEYASKYERLS
+2067 VTNQNDYASKYERSS

-2093 ELAHFDRTTVAS
+2093 ELAHFDHTTVAS

-2117 SRIAEAVY
+2117 SKITEAVY
-2125 RIFAEASNHAQNT
+2125 RIFAEASNHAQST

>member
-1 MADYKDY
+1 MEDYKDYKDY

-58 NANITFAPKIDVGAF
+58 NANISFAPKIDFGAF

-84 RGAAAEMHA
+84 RSAAAEMHA

-116 LGNHKS
+116 LGSPKS
-122 IKDLKSDIAAY
+122 IKDLKNDIAAY

-154 RDGAIQMAKNANLH
+154 RDGAIQMAKNA
-168 DKVASLEGQKKMF
+168 KMDD
-181 RDLIRQRTAELEA
+181 RVIELEA
-194 AEKLEREASA
+194 RKKMLQQLIKQRNADLAVAEKLEKEASA
-204 TAVKTDSRTKSKAAD
+204 TAIKTDSKAKSKAINT
-219 SSLPKSQP
+219 SQPKSQP

-235 AVIREWKKAFGD
+235 SVIREWKKTFGD

-252 LTVNIR
+252 LTINIR
-258 GNADGP
+258 GNAGGT
-264 NGALTIIR
+264 NGALTVIQQI
-272 QVQSS
+272 QTS
-277 LESLQ
+277 LETLQ
-282 ATGSF
+282 AKGTF
-287 NIVPVLNM
+287 NINPVLNM

-302 AQLKRLAGLVSS
+302 TQLKRLAGLTSS

-329 KLGSPVTSLTKDEK
+329 KLGTPVTSLTKDEK
-343 SKLSEAKKQIK
+343 AKLSDAKKQIK
-354 AWNDKIAGIQSRLD
+354 EWNKKISGVQSRLD
-368 ANKAKYEQAPTPGLK
+368 DNKAKYKQAPTPGLK

-392 LEKYQANR
+392 LEKYQANK
-400 AVHEDVVKNLQ
+400 AEHESVVKNLQ
-411 GRTATAV
+411 GKATAST
-418 QSSTKGI
+418 QSATKGV
-425 KPLSVDVIGNLKGI
+425 KPLTVDIIGNLKKI
-439 NITGKTP
+439 NVIGNPP
-446 VVPIVGE
+446 VVPVIGE
-453 LTKVQGKIAEAI
+453 MTKIQGKISETI

-470 IMADQVAASI
+470 IMSDQVSAS
-480 KSIPTPTLNV
+480 
-490 NVRLNTEGITQQLQ
+490 
-504 TAATKPKSVTKT
+504 
-516 ETKTEPVPVKG
+516 
-527 VGVKSKA
+527 
-534 QPSKNT
+534 
-540 ALITSDIDTKNIIN
+540 
-554 QIKNIPRQ
+554 IKNIPRQ
-562 TIPVAVKLMW
+562 SIPVSIKLMW

-577 GRQEQLKNLATK
+577 GRQEQLKKLSSK
-589 IPPVTIT
+589 VPPIT
-596 LDTKAAVAKFEEFI
+596 LSLDTKAAIATFEEFI
-610 ALIKSNSVQ
+610 ALIKSNTPQ
-619 NIRLTA
+619 NIQLTA
-625 SGNASNITAG
+625 SSNASKAATS
-635 TSSASVISG
+635 TSSASTTASN
-644 GIGKTGGNVK
+644 IGKNTGNK
-654 VPAGNKELTPQER
+654 VTVTKSKELTPQER
-667 YAKLKDDA
+667 YAKLKENA
-675 VKRSQKGK
+675 IKNAEKSKAGGKQMILKGRE
-683 NNGNLMVQKAKETQD
+683 VRAKEQ
-698 KAKAWHD
+698 AWYA
-705 QRQRMYNRLF
+705 QQQAMYNRLF
-715 SEPERDWIER
+715 EAVPKPDYGWQQRAQTQRDSELLK
-725 MKKSSN
+725 M
-731 FAIRQRGK
+731 
-739 ALEARFAKEMMTA
+739 
-752 REPVSGL
+752 RE
-759 GGKPAWMAR
+759 
-768 EQTRRA
+768 
-774 AELQRMRRDAMSAF
+774 
-788 AKPTPFEQNEAD
+788 
-800 AKRETRRAD
+800 D
-809 ARAAFSKLT
+809 ARAAFARPT
-818 PFEQKEIIDRK
+818 PFE
-829 VRQRKV
+829 RQETAAHNAAVQNSISRHQRQAAS
-835 EKLRSKAYNSMLPFA
+835 LRARAYNSMLPFA
-850 QNKEQANMMVKY
+850 QNKEQANMMAKH
-862 RKYFRQAVSTT
+862 RKYFKQAISTT
-873 GIMPT
+873 GITPT
-878 QGMGAPQML
+878 AGMESPQML

-893 SGQMQSASVAVP
+893 SSQMQSANVAVP

-911 INKLE
+911 INKLQGQ
-916 RLVAESKGIAS
+916 VAQPSTVGNSKG
-927 SSSTHRTPLASIN
+927 TLASAVR
-940 GQKSFFDRSRKW
+940 QKPFFDQARKW

-973 KGMGVMFAISGAM
+973 KGMGVMFAVGGAM
-986 SAIGNS
+986 SAIGDS
-992 FSQAMKYQN
+992 FTQAMEYQN

-1046 AKFLAMAGYDI
+1046 ARFLAMAGYDI
-1057 NAINASIRPIAD
+1057 EAINASIRPIAD
-1069 LALIGDSDLG
+1069 LALIGDADLG

-1088 MTTFQIAPEKMREA
+1088 MTTFQIKPEKMREA

-1169 YQNIFKPN
+1169 YQNLFKPN
-1177 KNQKAVLDMM
+1177 KNQKAVLNMM
-1187 KKTYGITT
+1187 NKTYGITT
-1195 IKEDGGYRSMSD
+1195 MNKDGSYRSMSD
-1207 ILVDMAQHIPENK
+1207 ILVDMAQRIPENQ
-1220 MAEIVGNLFRITAQ
+1220 MAQIVGNLFRITAQ
-1234 PGATATLLAAAGGDT
+1234 PGATAALLAASGGDT
-1249 NTAQEIGTGIDA
+1249 NMAQEIGFGIDT
-1261 MSDKM
+1261 MSNKM
-1266 SSKAGLSSLVA
+1266 SSKAGLSSLVS
-1277 LMLANRASMGNNIS
+1277 LMLANRESMQGNIS
-1291 GAIAEEK
+1291 GSIAEDK
-1298 QNTIQGL
+1298 QNSIKGL

-1316 IVQAFEQ
+1316 VLRSFENR
-1323 QQGEFEGYLRQLRD
+1323 QGGFEGMLRQLRD

-1342 ETMRMMQN
+1342 ETMQMMQN
-1350 LINMIVE
+1350 LIDMIIE

-1376 PGMIKCWVTIQMF
+1376 PGMIKYWVTIQMF
-1389 FTQIGTLIAPIV
+1389 FTQIGTLISPIV

-1413 IAKLAGVSLVGS
+1413 IAKLAGISIAGG
-1425 TTMAKATSGKM
+1425 TTMARATSGKV
-1436 IAGAAASSTLL
+1436 IAGTAASSTLL

-1460 GNAAKRAHRELASN
+1460 GNAAARANRELSSN

-1483 SGASRAETLNSLN
+1483 SGASRTETLHNLN
-1496 HGTRQHYAD
+1496 NGTRHHYAE
-1505 VRRRAIRI
+1505 VRKRASKI
-1513 YGPSRAWRAFKT
+1513 YGPSRAWRALKT

-1539 MGGLQNMLTGLLTA
+1539 MGGIQSMLTGLLTA

-1566 LTLGALGALGF
+1566 LTIGALGALGF

-1602 QSEEATRAMISN
+1602 QSEEAARAMISN

-1628 AQVLEST
+1628 AQILEST
-1635 EKTEKE
+1635 EKSEKE
-1641 LEYEANA
+1641 LEYEANT

-1654 YADVIA
+1654 YADIMA

-1672 QQVASWRE
+1672 QQVSSWRE
-1680 RVNRNPLYKFAIGK
+1680 RVNQNPLYKFAIGK

-1711 KYTGTDADGGIAL
+1711 QYTGTDADGGIAL

-1731 KNKAEFVQ
+1731 KNKAKFVQ

-1748 TAGANHPVIR
+1748 TAGANHPVIQ

-1770 FFDGTINED
+1770 FFDGSINEE

-1791 IVNLNDPRLRSSAGM
+1791 IVNLNDSRLRTSTGM
-1806 NLEQFKNISD
+1806 SLEQFNNISD

-1836 GESGSLVGKLNAYK
+1836 GESESLVGKLNAYR

-1881 SADKKQSAWIELQL
+1881 SADNKQSAWIELQL

-1914 KVGSF
+1914 KVGNF

-1930 AKVYQMMAEAGLVPN
+1930 AKVYQMMAESGLVPN

-1954 QNQLSNLPVTPEDA
+1954 QNQLLNLPVTPEDA

-1978 NSVVKKYGAT
+1978 NSVLKKYGTT
-1988 VEEYQKYVT
+1988 VEEYQKYVA

-2011 AVNDVKYIRKTLANQ
+2011 AVNDAKYIRKTLANQ

-2037 FNGNG
+2037 FNGKG
-2042 PLLPGVQNNGNNDT
+2042 PLLPGVQNNGNDNVNT
-2056 NAQTNNATTSN
+2056 QTNKATTSG
-2067 ILSQNEYASKYERLS
+2067 ITSQNEYASKYERSS

-2117 SRIAEAVY
+2117 SKISEAVY
-2125 RIFAEASNHAQNT
+2125 RIFAEASNQAQST

>member
-29 NIAKE
+29 SIAKE

-58 NANITFAPKIDVGAF
+58 NANISFAPKIDVGAF

-84 RGAAAEMHA
+84 RSAAAEMHA
-93 ALFEALSG
+93 ALFEALAG

-116 LGNHKS
+116 LGSPKS
-122 IKDLKSDIAAY
+122 IKDLKNDIAAY

-144 VTKKGKTTRN
+144 VTKKGKTIRN
-154 RDGAIQMAKNANLH
+154 RDGAIQMAKNA
-168 DKVASLEGQKKMF
+168 KMDD
-181 RDLIRQRTAELEA
+181 RVIELEA
-194 AEKLEREASA
+194 RKKMLQQLIKQRNADLAVAEKLEKEASA
-204 TAVKTDSRTKSKAAD
+204 IPVKTASKGKSQVT
-219 SSLPKSQP
+219 STNQPKSQP

-235 AVIREWKKAFGD
+235 SVIKEWKKAFGD

-252 LTVNIR
+252 LTINIR
-258 GNADGP
+258 GNAGGA
-264 NGALTIIR
+264 NGALTVIQQI
-272 QVQSS
+272 QTS
-277 LESLQ
+277 LEALQ
-282 ATGSF
+282 AKGTF
-287 NIVPVLNM
+287 NINPVLNM
-295 EAFAAAE
+295 EAFATAE
-302 AQLKRLAGLVSS
+302 AQLKRLAELTSS

-329 KLGSPVTSLTKDEK
+329 KLGNPVTSLTKNEK
-343 SKLSEAKKQIK
+343 AKLSEAKKQVK
-354 AWNDKIAGIQSRLD
+354 AWNEKISGVQSRLD

-400 AVHEDVVKNLQ
+400 AAQEDVVKSLQ
-411 GRTATAV
+411 GKTATAI
-418 QSSTKGI
+418 QSSTKGV
-425 KPLSVDVIGNLKGI
+425 KPLSIDIIGNLKGI
-439 NITGKTP
+439 NIAGKTP
-446 VVPIVGE
+446 IVPIIGE
-453 LTKVQGKIAEAI
+453 LTKIQGKIAETI

-490 NVRLNTEGITQQLQ
+490 NVRLNTEGIAQQLQ
-504 TAATKPKSVTKT
+504 PVTAKPKPVAKPATKT
-516 ETKTEPVPVKG
+516 ETIPVKG
-527 VGVKSKA
+527 AGTKSKA
-534 QPSKNT
+534 SAPKNT
-540 ALITSDIDTKNIIN
+540 ALITGDIDTKNIIS

-562 TIPVAVKLMW
+562 TMPIAVKLMW

-577 GRQEQLKNLATK
+577 GRQEQLKNLVNK
-589 IPPVTIT
+589 IPPVTIV
-596 LDTKAAVAKFEEFI
+596 LDTKAAIAKFEEFI

-625 SGNASNITAG
+625 SGNATNTTTN
-635 TSSASVISG
+635 TSSTSVISG
-644 GIGKTGGNVK
+644 SSNKNGGNTNTSTK
-654 VPAGNKELTPQER
+654 NKELTPQER
-667 YAKLKDDA
+667 YAKLKEDA
-675 VKRSQKGK
+675 VKRA
-683 NNGNLMVQKAKETQD
+683 QKAKAGGNQMLLKGNEVR
-698 KAKAWHD
+698 AKEQTWYA
-705 QRQRMYNRLF
+705 QQQAMYNRLF
-715 SEPERDWIER
+715 EAVPKPDYGWLKRTEDQRASELATMRED
-725 MKKSSN
+725 
-731 FAIRQRGK
+731 AK
-739 ALEARFAKEMMTA
+739 A
-752 REPVSGL
+752 
-759 GGKPAWMAR
+759 
-768 EQTRRA
+768 
-774 AELQRMRRDAMSAF
+774 AF
-788 AKPTPFEQNEAD
+788 AKPTPFEQKEMAARNAEVSNSIARHQQK
-800 AKRETRRAD
+800 ATR
-809 ARAAFSKLT
+809 
-818 PFEQKEIIDRK
+818 
-829 VRQRKV
+829 
-835 EKLRSKAYNSMLPFA
+835 LRSQAYNSMLPFA
-850 QNKEQANMMVKY
+850 QNKEQANMMAKH

-873 GIMPT
+873 GIMPI
-878 QGMGAPQML
+878 QGMEAPQML

-893 SGQMQSASVAVP
+893 SSQMQSASVAVP

-911 INKLE
+911 INKIE
-916 RLVAESKGIAS
+916 GQIAKSKGVVS
-927 SSSTHRTPLASIN
+927 GSPTHRTSLASAN
-940 GQKSFFDRSRKW
+940 GQKSFFDQSRRW

-973 KGMGVMFAISGAM
+973 KGMGVMFAIGGAM
-986 SAIGNS
+986 SAIGSS
-992 FSQAMKYQN
+992 FSQAMEYQN
-1001 TMRTTQAILQHGTDS
+1001 TMRTTKAILQHGTDS

-1088 MTTFQIAPEKMREA
+1088 MTTFQIMPEKMREA

-1187 KKTYGITT
+1187 EKTYGITT
-1195 IKEDGGYRSMSD
+1195 IKQDGGYRSMSD
-1207 ILVDMAQHIPENK
+1207 ILVDMAQRIPENK

-1234 PGATATLLAAAGGDT
+1234 PGATAALLAAAGG
-1249 NTAQEIGTGIDA
+1249 NSNAAQEIGAGIDA
-1261 MSDKM
+1261 MSNKM
-1266 SSKAGLSSLVA
+1266 SSKAGLSSLVS
-1277 LMLANRASMGNNIS
+1277 LMLANRASMSGNIS
-1291 GAIAEEK
+1291 GSIAEEK

-1323 QQGEFEGYLRQLRD
+1323 RQGGFEGILRQLRD

-1342 ETMRMMQN
+1342 ETIQMMQN
-1350 LINMIVE
+1350 LIDMIVE

-1376 PGMIKCWVTIQMF
+1376 PGMIKYWVTIQMF
-1389 FTQIGTLIAPIV
+1389 FTQMGTLISPII
-1401 SLIGVFNRLGGS
+1401 SLIGIFNRLGGS
-1413 IAKLAGVSLVGS
+1413 IAKLAGISLAGS
-1425 TTMAKATSGKM
+1425 TAIAKVTAGKM
-1436 IAGAAASSTLL
+1436 IAGTATSSTLL
-1447 GAPFAVGGSKYIY
+1447 GAPFAVGNSKYIY
-1460 GNAAKRAHRELASN
+1460 GNAAARANRELASN

-1483 SGASRAETLNSLN
+1483 SGASRTETLNNLN
-1496 HGTRQHYAD
+1496 RGTRQHYAE
-1505 VRRRAIRI
+1505 VRRRASKI
-1513 YGPSRAWRAFKT
+1513 YGPARAWRALKT
-1525 SATAIPTIATFAPI
+1525 SATAIPTVATFAPM
-1539 MGGLQNMLTGLLTA
+1539 MGGIKSMLTGLLTA

-1566 LTLGALGALGF
+1566 LAIGAFGALGF
-1577 GVYKLFQF
+1577 GAYKLFQF

-1628 AQVLEST
+1628 AQQLEPVGKSQ
-1635 EKTEKE
+1635 KE
-1641 LEYEANA
+1641 LEYEENA

-1660 DLSKNSSYKGID
+1660 DLSKNASDKGID

-1680 RVNRNPLYKFAIGK
+1680 RFEKSPLHKFAIGE
-1694 DYDRFV
+1694 DYDELV
-1700 GDGLTKDNSQL
+1700 GDGLTNYKPQPL
-1711 KYTGTDADGGIAL
+1711 RIGGGVFAGMSFS
-1724 YNLLFGA
+1724 NPLFEVRQ
-1731 KNKAEFVQ
+1731 KAISVQ
-1739 NNEIQAALR
+1739 KKEIQAALR
-1748 TAGANHPVIR
+1748 TAGANHPTIQS
-1758 NANEQIANLRQQ
+1758 ANEQIANLRQQ
-1770 FFDGTINED
+1770 FLDGSINEK
-1779 EYYKQAYKIRDS
+1779 EYYNQAYKIRDS
-1791 IVNLNDPRLRSSAGM
+1791 LVNLNDPKLRSSAGM
-1806 NLEQFKNISD
+1806 TLEQFSNISD

-1821 EYAIGQYNIINSFIN
+1821 EYAIGKYNIINSFIN
-1836 GESGSLVGKLNAYK
+1836 GENGSLVGKLNAYK
-1850 ALRNGIE
+1850 TLRNGIE
-1857 VYSNQWWSAISNV
+1857 VYSNQWWNAISNV

-1901 KINSDNIIKQIEE
+1901 KINSDNIVKQIEE
-1914 KVGSF
+1914 KVGKF
-1919 KGSLQNFANMY
+1919 KGNLQDFANMY

-1945 TKEDALKWT
+1945 TKEDAQKWT
-1954 QNQLSNLPVTPEDA
+1954 QNQLLNLPVTPEDA
-1968 ASFYHNNVSD
+1968 ASFFHNNVPD
-1978 NSVVKKYGAT
+1978 NSVLKKNGTT
-1988 VEEYQKYVT
+1988 VEEYQKYIA
-1997 NPNGKLTINGKTYS
+1997 NPNGKLTISGKTYS
-2011 AVNDVKYIRKTLANQ
+2011 AVNDAKYIRKTLANQ

-2032 GGVPE
+2032 GGIPE

-2042 PLLPGVQNNGNNDT
+2042 PLLPGVQNNNNNNVNT
-2056 NAQTNNATTSN
+2056 PTNNTPTSN
-2067 ILSQNEYASKYERLS
+2067 ITSQNEYASKYERSS

-2105 SAEERDLVESME
+2105 NAEERDLVESME
-2117 SRIAEAVY
+2117 SKIAEAVY

>member
-29 NIAKE
+29 SIAKE

-48 VSQSAFQLKQ
+48 TSQSAFQLKQ
-58 NANITFAPKIDVGAF
+58 NANISFAPKIDVGAF

-78 NMVIQV
+78 NMVVQV
-84 RGAAAEMHA
+84 RSAAAEMHA
-93 ALFEALSG
+93 AIFEALSG
-101 NTSATKAMQK
+101 NASATKAMQK
-111 GISTA
+111 GIGTA
-116 LGNHKS
+116 LKSNKS
-122 IKDLKSDIAAY
+122 ISDLKSDIAAY

-154 RDGAIQMAKNANLH
+154 RDGAIQMAKNA
-168 DKVASLEGQKKMF
+168 KMDE
-181 RDLIRQRTAELEA
+181 RVVELEA
-194 AEKLEREASA
+194 RKKMLQQLIKQRNADLAVAEKLEKEASA
-204 TAVKTDSRTKSKAAD
+204 TTIKTDSKAKQKVT
-219 SSLPKSQP
+219 STGQPKSQT

-235 AVIREWKKAFGD
+235 SVIREWKKTFGD

-252 LTVNIR
+252 LTINIR
-258 GNADGP
+258 GNAGGA
-264 NGALTIIR
+264 NGALTVIQQI
-272 QVQSS
+272 QAS
-277 LESLQ
+277 LEALQ
-282 ATGSF
+282 AKGTF
-287 NIVPVLNM
+287 NINPMLNM
-295 EAFAAAE
+295 EAFASAE
-302 AQLKRLAGLVSS
+302 TQLKRLAGLTSS
-314 VTAPFIAKDERAQGS
+314 VTAPFIAKDEKAQGS
-329 KLGSPVTSLTKDEK
+329 KLGSPVTSLTKNEK
-343 SKLSEAKKQIK
+343 SKLSEAKKQVK
-354 AWNDKIAGIQSRLD
+354 AWNEKISSVQSRLD
-368 ANKAKYEQAPTPGLK
+368 ANKEKYEQAPTPGLK

-400 AVHEDVVKNLQ
+400 TIQEDVVKNLQ
-411 GRTATAV
+411 SKTATAV
-418 QSSTKGI
+418 QSSTKGV
-425 KPLSVDVIGNLKGI
+425 KPLSIDIIGNLKGI
-439 NITGKTP
+439 NIAGKTP
-446 VVPIVGE
+446 IVPIIGE
-453 LTKVQGKIAEAI
+453 LTKIQGKIAETI

-490 NVRLNTEGITQQLQ
+490 NVRLNTEGVTQQLQ
-504 TAATKPKSVTKT
+504 TVVAKPKSVAKPETKT
-516 ETKTEPVPVKG
+516 ETIPVKG
-527 VGVKSKA
+527 GGTKSKT
-534 QPSKNT
+534 PVSKNA
-540 ALITSDIDTKNIIN
+540 ALITGDVDTKNIIN

-562 TIPVAVKLMW
+562 TIPIAVKLMW

-577 GRQEQLKNLATK
+577 GRQEQLKKLVTK
-589 IPPVTIT
+589 IPPVTIA
-596 LDTKAAVAKFEEFI
+596 LDTKAAIAKFEEFI

-625 SGNASNITAG
+625 SGNATNTTTD
-635 TSSASVISG
+635 TSSTSVISG
-644 GIGKTGGNVK
+644 N
-654 VPAGNKELTPQER
+654 GNKNGVNTNTSSKNRELTPQER
-667 YAKLKDDA
+667 YAKLKEDA
-675 VKRSQKGK
+675 VKRA
-683 NNGNLMVQKAKETQD
+683 QKAKAGGNQMLLKGKDVRTKEQ
-698 KAKAWHD
+698 AWHA
-705 QRQRMYNRLF
+705 QQQAMYNRLF
-715 SEPERDWIER
+715 ETVPKPDYGWLKRAEDQRASELATMRED
-725 MKKSSN
+725 
-731 FAIRQRGK
+731 AK
-739 ALEARFAKEMMTA
+739 A
-752 REPVSGL
+752 
-759 GGKPAWMAR
+759 
-768 EQTRRA
+768 
-774 AELQRMRRDAMSAF
+774 AF
-788 AKPTPFEQNEAD
+788 AKPTPFERKEMVAHNANVSNSIAGHQQKA
-800 AKRETRRAD
+800 TR
-809 ARAAFSKLT
+809 
-818 PFEQKEIIDRK
+818 
-829 VRQRKV
+829 
-835 EKLRSKAYNSMLPFA
+835 LRSQAYNSMLPFA
-850 QNKEQANMMVKY
+850 QNKEQANMMAKH

-878 QGMGAPQML
+878 QGMEAPQML

-893 SGQMQSASVAVP
+893 SSQMQSASVAVP

-916 RLVAESKGIAS
+916 GQVAKSKGIAS
-927 SSSTHRTPLASIN
+927 SSSAHRISPASIN
-940 GQKSFFDRSRKW
+940 GQKSFFDQSRKW

-973 KGMGVMFAISGAM
+973 KGMGVMFAVGGAM
-986 SAIGNS
+986 SAIGDS
-992 FSQAMKYQN
+992 FSQAMEYQN

-1177 KNQKAVLDMM
+1177 KNQKAVLNMM
-1187 KKTYGITT
+1187 EKTYGITT

-1207 ILVDMAQHIPENK
+1207 ILVDMAQRIPENK

-1261 MSDKM
+1261 MSNKM

-1277 LMLANRASMGNNIS
+1277 LMLANRASMSGNIS

-1323 QQGEFEGYLRQLRD
+1323 RQGGFEGILRQLRD

-1350 LINMIVE
+1350 LIDMIVE

-1376 PGMIKCWVTIQMF
+1376 PGMIKYWVTIQMF
-1389 FTQIGTLIAPIV
+1389 FTQMGTLISPII

-1425 TTMAKATSGKM
+1425 TAMAKITSGKM
-1436 IAGAAASSTLL
+1436 IAGTAANSTLL
-1447 GAPFAVGGSKYIY
+1447 GTPFAVGGSKYIY
-1460 GNAAKRAHRELASN
+1460 GNAAARANKELASN

-1483 SGASRAETLNSLN
+1483 SGASKTETLNSLN
-1496 HGTRQHYAD
+1496 HGTRQHYAE
-1505 VRRRAIRI
+1505 VRKRASKI
-1513 YGPSRAWRAFKT
+1513 YGPSRVWRALKT

-1539 MGGLQNMLTGLLTA
+1539 MGGIQSMLTGLLTA
-1553 LAKAIGFL
+1553 LAKALGFL

-1566 LTLGALGALGF
+1566 LTVGALGALGF

-1602 QSEEATRAMISN
+1602 QSEEAARAMISN

-1635 EKTEKE
+1635 GKTEKE

-1654 YADVIA
+1654 YADIIA

-1680 RVNRNPLYKFAIGK
+1680 RVNQNPLYKFAIGK

-1711 KYTGTDADGGIAL
+1711 QYTGTDADGGIAL

-1731 KNKAEFVQ
+1731 KNKAKFVQ

-1748 TAGANHPVIR
+1748 TAGANHPTIQ

-1770 FFDGTINED
+1770 FFNGVINED

-1791 IVNLNDPRLRSSAGM
+1791 IVNLNDPRLRPSAGM
-1806 NLEQFKNISD
+1806 SLEQFNNISD

-1836 GESGSLVGKLNAYK
+1836 GESESLVGKLNAYK
-1850 ALRNGIE
+1850 TLRNGVE

-1901 KINSDNIIKQIEE
+1901 KINSNNIIKQIEE

-1954 QNQLSNLPVTPEDA
+1954 QKQLLNLPVTPEDA

-1978 NSVVKKYGAT
+1978 NSVLKKYGAT
-1988 VEEYQKYVT
+1988 VEEYQKYIT
-1997 NPNGKLTINGKTYS
+1997 NPNGKLTINGKTYY
-2011 AVNDVKYIRKTLANQ
+2011 AINDAKYIRNTLANQ

-2037 FNGNG
+2037 FNGKG
-2042 PLLPGVQNNGNNDT
+2042 PLLPGVQNNNNNVNT
-2056 NAQTNNATTSN
+2056 QTNQTPTPN
-2067 ILSQNEYASKYERLS
+2067 ITSQNEYASKYERSS
-2082 ARPTQINIHIN
+2082 AKPTQINIHIN

-2117 SRIAEAVY
+2117 SKIAEAVY
-2125 RIFAEASNHAQNT
+2125 RIFAEASNHTQKT
-2138 IDLT
+2138 IDLI

>member
-48 VSQSAFQLKQ
+48 VSQSASQLKQ

-84 RGAAAEMHA
+84 RDAAAEMHA

-204 TAVKTDSRTKSKAAD
+204 TAVKTDSKAKSKVTG

-314 VTAPFIAKDERAQGS
+314 VTAPFIAKDERSQGS

-411 GRTATAV
+411 GKTATAV

-439 NITGKTP
+439 NIAGKTP
-446 VVPIVGE
+446 VVPIIGE
-453 LTKVQGKIAEAI
+453 LTKIQGKIAEAI

-490 NVRLNTEGITQQLQ
+490 NVRLNTEGIAQQLQ
-504 TAATKPKSVTKT
+504 TAATKTKSVTKT

-527 VGVKSKA
+527 IGVKSKA
-534 QPSKNT
+534 QPPKNT
-540 ALITSDIDTKNIIN
+540 ALITGDIDTKNIIN

-625 SGNASNITAG
+625 SGNASNITAS

-675 VKRSQKGK
+675 VKRA
-683 NNGNLMVQKAKETQD
+683 QKAKAGGNQMLLKGNEVRAKEQAWYTQQQ
-698 KAKAWHD
+698 A
-705 QRQRMYNRLF
+705 MYNRLF
-715 SEPERDWIER
+715 EAVPKPDYGWLKRAEEQRASELATMRED
-725 MKKSSN
+725 
-731 FAIRQRGK
+731 AK
-739 ALEARFAKEMMTA
+739 A
-752 REPVSGL
+752 
-759 GGKPAWMAR
+759 
-768 EQTRRA
+768 
-774 AELQRMRRDAMSAF
+774 AF
-788 AKPTPFEQNEAD
+788 AKPTPFE
-800 AKRETRRAD
+800 R
-809 ARAAFSKLT
+809 
-818 PFEQKEIIDRK
+818 KEIAAHNANVSNSIAGHQ
-829 VRQRKV
+829 QRATR
-835 EKLRSKAYNSMLPFA
+835 LRSQAYNSMLPFA
-850 QNKEQANMMVKY
+850 QNKEQANMMVKH

-878 QGMGAPQML
+878 QGMEATQML

-911 INKLE
+911 INKLKTQIE
-916 RLVAESKGIAS
+916 GARGSIGGGTVGRMPLTPVSGQQSTADRLRRW
-927 SSSTHRTPLASIN
+927 TYPL
-940 GQKSFFDRSRKW
+940 
-952 AYPFTGQ
+952 TGN

-973 KGMGVMFAISGAM
+973 KGMGVMYAIGGAM

-992 FSQAMKYQN
+992 FGQAMEYQN
-1001 TMRTTQAILQHGTDS
+1001 TMQTTKAILQHGTDS
-1016 YSKSSFKNME
+1016 YSNGSFKNME
-1026 ATVRDVGVKT
+1026 AIVRDVGVKT

-1046 AKFLAMAGYDI
+1046 VKFLAMAGYDI
-1057 NAINASIRPIAD
+1057 NAINAAIRPIAD

-1131 NMYGRNDPNLFADT
+1131 NMYGRKDPNLFADT

-1195 IKEDGGYRSMSD
+1195 VKEDGSYRSMSD
-1207 ILVDMAQHIPENK
+1207 ILIEMAQRIPENK

-1234 PGATATLLAAAGGDT
+1234 PGATAALLAAAGGDT
-1249 NTAQEIGTGIDA
+1249 NTAQEIGAGIDA
-1261 MSDKM
+1261 MANKM
-1266 SSKAGLSSLVA
+1266 SSKAGLSSLVS
-1277 LMLANRASMGNNIS
+1277 LMLANRASMNGNIS
-1291 GAIAEEK
+1291 GGIAEEK
-1298 QNTIQGL
+1298 QNTIKGL

-1316 IVQAFEQ
+1316 ILQAFEQ
-1323 QQGEFEGYLRQLRD
+1323 RQEQFEDILKDLKD

-1342 ETMRMMQN
+1342 ETMKMLQDLLG
-1350 LINMIVE
+1350 LIIEV
-1357 IGKVMAWFA
+1357 GKVMAGFA
-1366 KIWAGLYNMA
+1366 KVWAKIYSMA
-1376 PGMIKCWVTIQMF
+1376 PSLVKLWVTAQMF
-1389 FTQIGTLIAPIV
+1389 FTQMGALTAPIV
-1401 SLIGVFNRLGGS
+1401 GLTSALSGLRGAFTGLLGISGTAGTALAS
-1413 IAKLAGVSLVGS
+1413 NVAGTATTAGTSLAGGIAGSSTSRVAGASL
-1425 TTMAKATSGKM
+1425 
-1436 IAGAAASSTLL
+1436 AGAAVTRAVASASGSAAVRNAVINGATAAMAAQTFVGRGFFGTKKYVRGNITERANREYLNNILL
-1447 GAPFAVGGSKYIY
+1447 AEGNRHTRERLDKNTAEHYNAVR
-1460 GNAAKRAHRELASN
+1460 KRALRM
-1474 AVLAGELAL
+1474 
-1483 SGASRAETLNSLN
+1483 
-1496 HGTRQHYAD
+1496 Y
-1505 VRRRAIRI
+1505 
-1513 YGPSRAWRAFKT
+1513 YGPKRAFYR
-1525 SATAIPTIATFAPI
+1525 ARHAVPTMATFAPI
-1539 MGGLQNMLTGLLTA
+1539 INGIKNLFMSLVGGLAGPL
-1553 LAKAIGFL
+1553 GFL
-1561 VNPIT
+1561 LNPIT
-1566 LTLGALGALGF
+1566 MVTGAIAGLGF
-1577 GVYKLFQF
+1577 GVYKCIQYI
-1585 VNGNT
+1585 NGNT
-1590 EAQILAQQQMAK
+1590 ARQIEAQQQMAK
-1602 QSEEATRAMISN
+1602 LSSESFQFMLQN
-1614 SQWYKE
+1614 MQWYKDE
-1620 QLDKFKNP
+1620 LDKFKHKPVLINLPGKSEKQLENEKKANQFRGQISEIIGYDTADKSEKGLGKVVDSMLKKTNENP
-1628 AQVLEST
+1628 LWQLALNGEEKFSRDNLLYEPVTWSYSPSNIGYTFDFRDNRGVDMYSVLNRLFQMSVRT
-1635 EKTEKE
+1635 AAADDPAVKIAGGQIKE
-1641 LEYEANA
+1641 LREKFLNKE
-1648 KRFKSE
+1648 
-1654 YADVIA
+1654 I
-1660 DLSKNSSYKGID
+1660 SK
-1672 QQVASWRE
+1672 
-1680 RVNRNPLYKFAIGK
+1680 
-1694 DYDRFV
+1694 
-1700 GDGLTKDNSQL
+1700 
-1711 KYTGTDADGGIAL
+1711 
-1724 YNLLFGA
+1724 
-1731 KNKAEFVQ
+1731 
-1739 NNEIQAALR
+1739 
-1748 TAGANHPVIR
+1748 
-1758 NANEQIANLRQQ
+1758 
-1770 FFDGTINED
+1770 D
-1779 EYYKQAYKIRDS
+1779 EYDTQTRKIYDS
-1791 IVNLNDPRLRSSAGM
+1791 FVNLNYPALP
-1806 NLEQFKNISD
+1806 KNMKPEEMGDISD
-1816 PSIYR
+1816 PAKFL
-1821 EYAIGQYNIINSFIN
+1821 EYHIGLASIINGFIN
-1836 GESGSLVGKLNAYK
+1836 GNAGTVTAKLNAYNDLK
-1850 ALRNGIE
+1850 NKVE
-1857 VYSNQWWSAISNV
+1857 VGSESWWNAIGNV
-1870 IGDFPLMWNAV
+1870 ISDFPAILNTV
-1881 SADKKQSAWIELQL
+1881 LPDGKQLVNFKLQL
-1895 SMLPDG
+1895 SMLPDNKTIDANAMVS
-1901 KINSDNIIKQIEE
+1901 KIRDKIEGFNMTLRDCIAIYLSIYQELAESFPELNNADTARKWLSHQI
-1914 KVGSF
+1914 
-1919 KGSLQNFANMY
+1919 QH
-1930 AKVYQMMAEAGLVPN
+1930 
-1945 TKEDALKWT
+1945 
-1954 QNQLSNLPVTPEDA
+1954 LPVTPEDA
-1968 ASFYHNNVSD
+1968 AAYWND
-1978 NSVVKKYGAT
+1978 NIPDNAALKAGGRQVDTFKKFIADQNGNLT
-1988 VEEYQKYVT
+1988 V
-1997 NPNGKLTINGKTYS
+1997 NGKTIPASGYR
-2011 AVNDVKYIRKTLANQ
+2011 VLIRNTWANQ
-2026 AVDKIL
+2026 AIDSMFK
-2032 GGVPE
+2032 GVPF
-2037 FNGNG
+2037 FNGSG
-2042 PLLPGVQNNGNNDT
+2042 PLLPGVQNNDSNN
-2056 NAQTNNATTSN
+2056 TNNTPTQNTTN
-2067 ILSQNEYASKYERLS
+2067 QNEYASKYES
-2082 ARPTQINIHIN
+2082 SAARPTQINIHIN

-2125 RIFAEASNHAQNT
+2125 RIFAEASNHAQST

>member
-29 NIAKE
+29 SIAKE

-48 VSQSAFQLKQ
+48 TSQSAFQLKQ
-58 NANITFAPKIDVGAF
+58 NANISFAPKIDVGAF

-78 NMVIQV
+78 NMVVQV
-84 RGAAAEMHA
+84 RSAAAEMHA
-93 ALFEALSG
+93 AIFEALSG
-101 NTSATKAMQK
+101 NASATKAMQK
-111 GISTA
+111 GIGTA
-116 LGNHKS
+116 LKSNKS
-122 IKDLKSDIAAY
+122 ISDLKSDIAAY

-154 RDGAIQMAKNANLH
+154 RDGAIQMAKNA
-168 DKVASLEGQKKMF
+168 KMDE
-181 RDLIRQRTAELEA
+181 RVVELEA
-194 AEKLEREASA
+194 RKKMLQQLIKQRNADLAVAEKLEKEASA
-204 TAVKTDSRTKSKAAD
+204 TTIKTDSKAKQKVT
-219 SSLPKSQP
+219 STGQPKSQT

-235 AVIREWKKAFGD
+235 SVIREWKKTFGD

-252 LTVNIR
+252 LTINIR
-258 GNADGP
+258 GNAGGA
-264 NGALTIIR
+264 NGVLTVIQQI
-272 QVQSS
+272 QAS
-277 LESLQ
+277 LEALQ
-282 ATGSF
+282 AKGTF
-287 NIVPVLNM
+287 NINPMLNM
-295 EAFAAAE
+295 EAFASAE
-302 AQLKRLAGLVSS
+302 TQLKRLAGLTSS
-314 VTAPFIAKDERAQGS
+314 VTAPFIAKDEKAQGS
-329 KLGSPVTSLTKDEK
+329 KLGSPVTSLTKNEK
-343 SKLSEAKKQIK
+343 SKLSEAKKQVK
-354 AWNDKIAGIQSRLD
+354 AWNEKISSVQSRLD
-368 ANKAKYEQAPTPGLK
+368 ANKEKYEQAPTPGLK

-400 AVHEDVVKNLQ
+400 TIQEDVVKNLQ
-411 GRTATAV
+411 SKTATAV
-418 QSSTKGI
+418 QSSTKGV
-425 KPLSVDVIGNLKGI
+425 KPLSIDIIGNLKGI
-439 NITGKTP
+439 NIAGKTP
-446 VVPIVGE
+446 IVPIIGE
-453 LTKVQGKIAEAI
+453 LTKIQGKIAETI

-490 NVRLNTEGITQQLQ
+490 NVRLNTEGVTQQLQ
-504 TAATKPKSVTKT
+504 TVVAKPKSVAKPETKT
-516 ETKTEPVPVKG
+516 ETIPVKG
-527 VGVKSKA
+527 GGTKSKT
-534 QPSKNT
+534 PVSKNA
-540 ALITSDIDTKNIIN
+540 ALITGDVDTKNIIN

-562 TIPVAVKLMW
+562 TIPIAVKLMW

-577 GRQEQLKNLATK
+577 GRQEQLKKLVTK
-589 IPPVTIT
+589 IPPVTIA
-596 LDTKAAVAKFEEFI
+596 LDTKAAIAKFEEFI

-625 SGNASNITAG
+625 SGNATNTTTD
-635 TSSASVISG
+635 TSSTSVISG
-644 GIGKTGGNVK
+644 N
-654 VPAGNKELTPQER
+654 GNKNGVNTNTSSKNRELTPQER
-667 YAKLKDDA
+667 YAKLKEDA
-675 VKRSQKGK
+675 VKRA
-683 NNGNLMVQKAKETQD
+683 QKAKAGGNQMLLKGKDVRTKEQ
-698 KAKAWHD
+698 AWHA
-705 QRQRMYNRLF
+705 QQQAMYNRLF
-715 SEPERDWIER
+715 ETVPKPDYGWLKRAEDQRASELATMRED
-725 MKKSSN
+725 
-731 FAIRQRGK
+731 AK
-739 ALEARFAKEMMTA
+739 A
-752 REPVSGL
+752 
-759 GGKPAWMAR
+759 
-768 EQTRRA
+768 
-774 AELQRMRRDAMSAF
+774 AF
-788 AKPTPFEQNEAD
+788 AKPTPFERKEMVAHNANVSNSIAGHQQKA
-800 AKRETRRAD
+800 TR
-809 ARAAFSKLT
+809 
-818 PFEQKEIIDRK
+818 
-829 VRQRKV
+829 
-835 EKLRSKAYNSMLPFA
+835 LRSQAYNSMLPFA
-850 QNKEQANMMVKY
+850 QNKEQANMMAKH

-878 QGMGAPQML
+878 QGMEAPQML

-893 SGQMQSASVAVP
+893 SSQMQSASVAVP

-916 RLVAESKGIAS
+916 GQVAKSKGIAS
-927 SSSTHRTPLASIN
+927 SSSAHRISPASIN
-940 GQKSFFDRSRKW
+940 GQKSFFDQSRKW

-973 KGMGVMFAISGAM
+973 KGMGVMFAVGGAM
-986 SAIGNS
+986 SAIGDS
-992 FSQAMKYQN
+992 FSQAMEYQN

-1177 KNQKAVLDMM
+1177 KNQKAVLNMM
-1187 KKTYGITT
+1187 EKTYGITT

-1207 ILVDMAQHIPENK
+1207 ILVDMAQRIPENK

-1261 MSDKM
+1261 MSNKM

-1277 LMLANRASMGNNIS
+1277 LMLANRASMSGNIS

-1323 QQGEFEGYLRQLRD
+1323 RQGGFEGILRQLRD

-1350 LINMIVE
+1350 LIDMIVE

-1376 PGMIKCWVTIQMF
+1376 PGMIKYWVTIQMF
-1389 FTQIGTLIAPIV
+1389 FTQMGTLISPII

-1425 TTMAKATSGKM
+1425 TAMAKITSGKM
-1436 IAGAAASSTLL
+1436 IAGTAANSTLL
-1447 GAPFAVGGSKYIY
+1447 GTPFAVGGSKYIY
-1460 GNAAKRAHRELASN
+1460 GNAAARANKELASN

-1483 SGASRAETLNSLN
+1483 SGASKTETLNSLN
-1496 HGTRQHYAD
+1496 HGTRQHYAE
-1505 VRRRAIRI
+1505 VRKRASKI
-1513 YGPSRAWRAFKT
+1513 YGPSRVWRALKT

-1539 MGGLQNMLTGLLTA
+1539 MGGIQSMLTGLLTA
-1553 LAKAIGFL
+1553 LAKALGFL

-1566 LTLGALGALGF
+1566 LTVGALGALGF

-1602 QSEEATRAMISN
+1602 QSEEAARAMISN

-1635 EKTEKE
+1635 GKTEKE

-1654 YADVIA
+1654 YADIIA

-1680 RVNRNPLYKFAIGK
+1680 RVNQNPLYKFAIGK

-1711 KYTGTDADGGIAL
+1711 QYTGTDADGGIAL

-1731 KNKAEFVQ
+1731 KNKAKFVQ

-1748 TAGANHPVIR
+1748 TAGANHPTIQ

-1770 FFDGTINED
+1770 FFNGVINED

-1791 IVNLNDPRLRSSAGM
+1791 IVNLNDPRLRPSAGM
-1806 NLEQFKNISD
+1806 SLEQFNNISD

-1836 GESGSLVGKLNAYK
+1836 GESESLVGKLNAYK
-1850 ALRNGIE
+1850 TLRNGVE

-1901 KINSDNIIKQIEE
+1901 KINSNNIIKQIEE

-1954 QNQLSNLPVTPEDA
+1954 QKQLLNLPVTPEDA

-1978 NSVVKKYGAT
+1978 NSVLKKYGAT
-1988 VEEYQKYVT
+1988 VEEYQKYIT
-1997 NPNGKLTINGKTYS
+1997 NPNGKLTINGKTYY
-2011 AVNDVKYIRKTLANQ
+2011 AINDAKYIRNTLANQ

-2037 FNGNG
+2037 FNGKG
-2042 PLLPGVQNNGNNDT
+2042 PLLPGVQNNNNNVNT
-2056 NAQTNNATTSN
+2056 QTNQTPTPN
-2067 ILSQNEYASKYERLS
+2067 ITSQNEYASKYERSS
-2082 ARPTQINIHIN
+2082 AKPTQINIHIN

-2117 SRIAEAVY
+2117 SKIAEAVY
-2125 RIFAEASNHAQNT
+2125 RIFAEASNHAQKT
-2138 IDLT
+2138 IDLI

>member
-29 NIAKE
+29 SIAKE

-48 VSQSAFQLKQ
+48 TSQSAFQLKQ
-58 NANITFAPKIDVGAF
+58 NANISFAPKIDVGAF

-78 NMVIQV
+78 NMVVQV
-84 RGAAAEMHA
+84 RSAAAEMHA
-93 ALFEALSG
+93 AIFEALSG
-101 NTSATKAMQK
+101 NASATKAMQK
-111 GISTA
+111 GIGTA
-116 LGNHKS
+116 LKSNKS
-122 IKDLKSDIAAY
+122 ISDLKSDIAAY

-154 RDGAIQMAKNANLH
+154 RDGAIQMAKNA
-168 DKVASLEGQKKMF
+168 KMDE
-181 RDLIRQRTAELEA
+181 RVVELEA
-194 AEKLEREASA
+194 RKKMLQQLIKQRNADLAVAEKLEKEASA
-204 TAVKTDSRTKSKAAD
+204 TTIKTDSKAKQKVT
-219 SSLPKSQP
+219 STGQPKSQT

-235 AVIREWKKAFGD
+235 SVIREWKKTFGD

-252 LTVNIR
+252 LTINIR
-258 GNADGP
+258 GNAGGA
-264 NGALTIIR
+264 NGALTVIQQI
-272 QVQSS
+272 QAS
-277 LESLQ
+277 LEALQ
-282 ATGSF
+282 AKGTF
-287 NIVPVLNM
+287 NINPMLNM
-295 EAFAAAE
+295 EAFASAE
-302 AQLKRLAGLVSS
+302 TQLKRLAGLTSS
-314 VTAPFIAKDERAQGS
+314 VTAPFIAKDEKAQGS
-329 KLGSPVTSLTKDEK
+329 KLGSPVTSLTKNEK
-343 SKLSEAKKQIK
+343 SKLSEAKKQVK
-354 AWNDKIAGIQSRLD
+354 AWNEKISSVQSRLD
-368 ANKAKYEQAPTPGLK
+368 ANKEKYEQAPTPGLK

-400 AVHEDVVKNLQ
+400 TIQEDVVKNLQ
-411 GRTATAV
+411 SKTATAV
-418 QSSTKGI
+418 QSSTKGV
-425 KPLSVDVIGNLKGI
+425 KPLSIDIIGNLKGI
-439 NITGKTP
+439 NIAGKTP
-446 VVPIVGE
+446 IVPIIGE
-453 LTKVQGKIAEAI
+453 LTKIQGKIAETI

-490 NVRLNTEGITQQLQ
+490 NVRLNTEGVTQQLQ
-504 TAATKPKSVTKT
+504 TVVAKPKSVAKPETKT
-516 ETKTEPVPVKG
+516 ETIPVKG
-527 VGVKSKA
+527 GGTKSKT
-534 QPSKNT
+534 PVSKNA
-540 ALITSDIDTKNIIN
+540 ALITGDVDTKNIIN

-562 TIPVAVKLMW
+562 TIPIAVKLMW

-577 GRQEQLKNLATK
+577 GRQEQLKKLVTK
-589 IPPVTIT
+589 IPPVTIA
-596 LDTKAAVAKFEEFI
+596 LDTKAAIAKFEEFI

-625 SGNASNITAG
+625 SGNATNTTTD
-635 TSSASVISG
+635 TSSTSVISG
-644 GIGKTGGNVK
+644 N
-654 VPAGNKELTPQER
+654 GNKNGVNTNTSSKNRELTPQER
-667 YAKLKDDA
+667 YAKLKEDA
-675 VKRSQKGK
+675 VKRA
-683 NNGNLMVQKAKETQD
+683 QKAKAGGNQMLLKGKDVRTKEQ
-698 KAKAWHD
+698 AWHA
-705 QRQRMYNRLF
+705 QQQAMYNRLF
-715 SEPERDWIER
+715 ETVPKPDYGWLKRAEDQRASELATMRED
-725 MKKSSN
+725 
-731 FAIRQRGK
+731 AK
-739 ALEARFAKEMMTA
+739 A
-752 REPVSGL
+752 
-759 GGKPAWMAR
+759 
-768 EQTRRA
+768 
-774 AELQRMRRDAMSAF
+774 AF
-788 AKPTPFEQNEAD
+788 AKPTPFERKEMVAHNANVSNSIAGHQQKA
-800 AKRETRRAD
+800 TR
-809 ARAAFSKLT
+809 
-818 PFEQKEIIDRK
+818 
-829 VRQRKV
+829 
-835 EKLRSKAYNSMLPFA
+835 LRSQAYNSMLPFA
-850 QNKEQANMMVKY
+850 QNKEQANMMAKH

-878 QGMGAPQML
+878 QGMEAPQML

-893 SGQMQSASVAVP
+893 SSQMQSASVAVP

-916 RLVAESKGIAS
+916 GQVAKSKGIAS
-927 SSSTHRTPLASIN
+927 SSSAHRISPASIN
-940 GQKSFFDRSRKW
+940 GQKSFFDQSRKW

-973 KGMGVMFAISGAM
+973 KGMGVMFAVGGAM
-986 SAIGNS
+986 SAIGDS
-992 FSQAMKYQN
+992 FSQAMEYQN

-1177 KNQKAVLDMM
+1177 KNQKAVLNMM
-1187 KKTYGITT
+1187 EKTYGITT

-1207 ILVDMAQHIPENK
+1207 ILVDMAQRIPENK

-1261 MSDKM
+1261 MSNKM

-1277 LMLANRASMGNNIS
+1277 LMLANRASMSGNIS

-1323 QQGEFEGYLRQLRD
+1323 RQGGFEGILRQLRD

-1350 LINMIVE
+1350 LIDMIVE

-1376 PGMIKCWVTIQMF
+1376 PGMIKYWVTIQMF
-1389 FTQIGTLIAPIV
+1389 FTQMGTLISPII

-1425 TTMAKATSGKM
+1425 TAMAKITSGKM
-1436 IAGAAASSTLL
+1436 IAGTAANSTLL
-1447 GAPFAVGGSKYIY
+1447 GTPFAVGGSKYIY
-1460 GNAAKRAHRELASN
+1460 GNAAARANKELASN

-1483 SGASRAETLNSLN
+1483 SGASKTETLNSLN
-1496 HGTRQHYAD
+1496 HGTRQHYAE
-1505 VRRRAIRI
+1505 VRKRASKI
-1513 YGPSRAWRAFKT
+1513 YGPSRVWRALKT

-1539 MGGLQNMLTGLLTA
+1539 MGGIQSMLTGLLTA
-1553 LAKAIGFL
+1553 LAKALGFL

-1566 LTLGALGALGF
+1566 LTVGALGALGF

-1602 QSEEATRAMISN
+1602 QSEEAARAMISN

-1635 EKTEKE
+1635 GKTEKE

-1654 YADVIA
+1654 YADIIA

-1680 RVNRNPLYKFAIGK
+1680 RVNQNPLYKFAIGK

-1711 KYTGTDADGGIAL
+1711 QYTGTDADGGIAL

-1731 KNKAEFVQ
+1731 KNKAKFVQ

-1748 TAGANHPVIR
+1748 TAGANHPTIQ

-1770 FFDGTINED
+1770 FFNGVINED

-1791 IVNLNDPRLRSSAGM
+1791 IVNLNDPRLRPSAGM
-1806 NLEQFKNISD
+1806 SLEQFNNISD

-1836 GESGSLVGKLNAYK
+1836 GESESLVGKLNAYK
-1850 ALRNGIE
+1850 TLRNGVE

-1901 KINSDNIIKQIEE
+1901 KINSNNIIKQIEE

-1954 QNQLSNLPVTPEDA
+1954 QKQLLNLPVTPEDA

-1978 NSVVKKYGAT
+1978 NSVLKKYGAT
-1988 VEEYQKYVT
+1988 VEEYQKYIT
-1997 NPNGKLTINGKTYS
+1997 NPNGKLTINGKTYY
-2011 AVNDVKYIRKTLANQ
+2011 AINDAKYIRNTLANQ

-2037 FNGNG
+2037 FNGKG
-2042 PLLPGVQNNGNNDT
+2042 PLLPGVQNNNNNVNT
-2056 NAQTNNATTSN
+2056 QTNQTPTPN
-2067 ILSQNEYASKYERLS
+2067 ITSQNEYASKYERSS
-2082 ARPTQINIHIN
+2082 AKPTQINIHIN

-2117 SRIAEAVY
+2117 SKIAEAVY
-2125 RIFAEASNHAQNT
+2125 RIFAEASNHAQKT
-2138 IDLT
+2138 IDLI

>member
-29 NIAKE
+29 SIAKE

-48 VSQSAFQLKQ
+48 TSQSASQLKQ
-58 NANITFAPKIDVGAF
+58 NANISFAPKIDVGAF

-78 NMVIQV
+78 NMVVQV
-84 RGAAAEMHA
+84 RSAATEMHA
-93 ALFEALSG
+93 AIFEALSG
-101 NTSATKAMQK
+101 NASATKAMQK
-111 GISTA
+111 GIGTA
-116 LGNHKS
+116 LKSNKS
-122 IKDLKSDIAAY
+122 ISDLKSDIAAY

-154 RDGAIQMAKNANLH
+154 RDGAIQMAKNA
-168 DKVASLEGQKKMF
+168 KMDD
-181 RDLIRQRTAELEA
+181 RVVELEA
-194 AEKLEREASA
+194 RKKMLQQLIKQRNADLAVAEKLEKEASA
-204 TAVKTDSRTKSKAAD
+204 TTIKTDSKAKQKVT
-219 SSLPKSQP
+219 STGQPKSQT

-235 AVIREWKKAFGD
+235 SVIREWKKTFGD

-252 LTVNIR
+252 LTINIR
-258 GNADGP
+258 GNAGGA
-264 NGALTIIR
+264 NGALTVIQQI
-272 QVQSS
+272 QAS
-277 LESLQ
+277 LEALQ
-282 ATGSF
+282 AKGTF
-287 NIVPVLNM
+287 NINPMLNM
-295 EAFAAAE
+295 EAFASAE
-302 AQLKRLAGLVSS
+302 TQLKRLAGLTSS
-314 VTAPFIAKDERAQGS
+314 VTAPFIAKDEKAQGS
-329 KLGSPVTSLTKDEK
+329 KLGSPVTSLTKNEK

-354 AWNDKIAGIQSRLD
+354 AWNEKISSVQSRLD
-368 ANKAKYEQAPTPGLK
+368 ANKEKYEQAPTPGLK

-392 LEKYQANR
+392 LEKYQANKS
-400 AVHEDVVKNLQ
+400 AQEDIVKSLQ
-411 GRTATAV
+411 GKTATAV
-418 QSSTKGI
+418 QSSTKGV
-425 KPLSVDVIGNLKGI
+425 KPLSIDIIGNLKGI
-439 NITGKTP
+439 NIAGKTP
-446 VVPIVGE
+446 IVPIIGE
-453 LTKVQGKIAEAI
+453 LTKIQGKIAETI

-490 NVRLNTEGITQQLQ
+490 NVRLNTEGVTQQLQ
-504 TAATKPKSVTKT
+504 TVAAKPKSVTKPA
-516 ETKTEPVPVKG
+516 TKTETIPVKG
-527 VGVKSKA
+527 GGTKSKT
-534 QPSKNT
+534 PVSKNA
-540 ALITSDIDTKNIIN
+540 ALITGDVDTKNIIN

-562 TIPVAVKLMW
+562 TIPIAVKLIW

-577 GRQEQLKNLATK
+577 GRQEQLKNLVTK
-589 IPPVTIT
+589 IPPVTIA
-596 LDTKAAVAKFEEFI
+596 LDTKAAIAKFEEFI
-610 ALIKSNSVQ
+610 ALIKSNSIQ

-625 SGNASNITAG
+625 SGNATNTTTG
-635 TSSASVISG
+635 TSSTSVISG
-644 GIGKTGGNVK
+644 NSNKNGGNTNTSSK
-654 VPAGNKELTPQER
+654 NRELTPQER
-667 YAKLKDDA
+667 YAKLKEDA
-675 VKRSQKGK
+675 VKRA
-683 NNGNLMVQKAKETQD
+683 QKAKAGGNQMLLKGKDVRTKEQ
-698 KAKAWHD
+698 AWYA
-705 QRQRMYNRLF
+705 QQQAMYNRLF
-715 SEPERDWIER
+715 EAVPKPDYGWLKRAEDQRASELATMRED
-725 MKKSSN
+725 
-731 FAIRQRGK
+731 AK
-739 ALEARFAKEMMTA
+739 AT
-752 REPVSGL
+752 
-759 GGKPAWMAR
+759 
-768 EQTRRA
+768 
-774 AELQRMRRDAMSAF
+774 F
-788 AKPTPFEQNEAD
+788 AKPTPFERKEMVAHNANVSNSIAGHQQKA
-800 AKRETRRAD
+800 TR
-809 ARAAFSKLT
+809 
-818 PFEQKEIIDRK
+818 
-829 VRQRKV
+829 
-835 EKLRSKAYNSMLPFA
+835 LRSQAYNSMLPFA
-850 QNKEQANMMVKY
+850 QNKEQANMMAKH

-878 QGMGAPQML
+878 QGMEAPQML

-893 SGQMQSASVAVP
+893 SSQMQSASVAVP

-916 RLVAESKGIAS
+916 GQVAKSKGIAS
-927 SSSTHRTPLASIN
+927 SSSAHRISPASIN
-940 GQKSFFDRSRKW
+940 GQKSFFDQSRKW

-973 KGMGVMFAISGAM
+973 KGMGVMFAVGGAM
-986 SAIGNS
+986 SAIGDS
-992 FSQAMKYQN
+992 FSQAMEYQN

-1207 ILVDMAQHIPENK
+1207 ILVDMAQRIPENK

-1261 MSDKM
+1261 MSNKM

-1277 LMLANRASMGNNIS
+1277 LMLANRASMSGNIS

-1323 QQGEFEGYLRQLRD
+1323 RQGGFEGILRQLRD

-1350 LINMIVE
+1350 LIDMIVE

-1376 PGMIKCWVTIQMF
+1376 PGMIKYWVTIQMF
-1389 FTQIGTLIAPIV
+1389 FTQMGTLISPII

-1425 TTMAKATSGKM
+1425 TAMTKVTSGKM
-1436 IAGAAASSTLL
+1436 IAGTAASSTLL

-1460 GNAAKRAHRELASN
+1460 GNAAARANRELASN

-1483 SGASRAETLNSLN
+1483 SGASRTETLNSLN
-1496 HGTRQHYAD
+1496 HGTRQHYAE
-1505 VRRRAIRI
+1505 VRKRASKI
-1513 YGPSRAWRAFKT
+1513 YGPSRAWRALKT
-1525 SATAIPTIATFAPI
+1525 SATAIPTITTFAPI
-1539 MGGLQNMLTGLLTA
+1539 MGGIQSMLTGLLTA
-1553 LAKAIGFL
+1553 LAKALGFL

-1566 LTLGALGALGF
+1566 LTVGALGALGF

-1590 EAQILAQQQMAK
+1590 EAQILAQQQMSK
-1602 QSEEATRAMISN
+1602 QSEEAARAMISN

-1635 EKTEKE
+1635 GKTEKE

-1654 YADVIA
+1654 YADIIA
-1660 DLSKNSSYKGID
+1660 DLSKNSSYKGIE
-1672 QQVASWRE
+1672 QQVTSWRE
-1680 RVNRNPLYKFAIGK
+1680 RVNQNPLYKFAIGK

-1711 KYTGTDADGGIAL
+1711 QYTGTDADGGIAL

-1731 KNKAEFVQ
+1731 KNKAKFVQ

-1748 TAGANHPVIR
+1748 TAGANHPAIQ

-1770 FFDGTINED
+1770 FFNGVINED

-1791 IVNLNDPRLRSSAGM
+1791 IVNLNDPRLRPSVGM
-1806 NLEQFKNISD
+1806 SLEQFNNISD

-1836 GESGSLVGKLNAYK
+1836 GESESLVGKLNAYK
-1850 ALRNGIE
+1850 TLRNGVE

-1901 KINSDNIIKQIEE
+1901 KINSNNIIKQIEE

-1954 QNQLSNLPVTPEDA
+1954 QKQLWNLPITPEDA

-1978 NSVVKKYGAT
+1978 NSVLKKYGAT
-1988 VEEYQKYVT
+1988 VEEYQKYIT

-2011 AVNDVKYIRKTLANQ
+2011 AINDAKYIRNTLANQ

-2037 FNGNG
+2037 FNGKG
-2042 PLLPGVQNNGNNDT
+2042 PLLPGVQNNNNNVNT
-2056 NAQTNNATTSN
+2056 QTNQTPTPN
-2067 ILSQNEYASKYERLS
+2067 ITSQNEYASKYERSS
-2082 ARPTQINIHIN
+2082 AKPTQINIHIN

-2117 SRIAEAVY
+2117 SKIAEAVY
-2125 RIFAEASNHAQNT
+2125 RIFAEASNHAQKT
-2138 IDLT
+2138 IDLI

>member
-58 NANITFAPKIDVGAF
+58 NANISFAPKIDVGAF

-84 RGAAAEMHA
+84 RNAAAEMHA

-116 LGNHKS
+116 LGSPKS

-154 RDGAIQMAKNANLH
+154 RDGAIQMAKNA
-168 DKVASLEGQKKMF
+168 KMDD
-181 RDLIRQRTAELEA
+181 RVIELEA
-194 AEKLEREASA
+194 RKKMLQQLIKQRNADLAVAEKLEKEASA
-204 TAVKTDSRTKSKAAD
+204 TAIKTDSKVKSKVT
-219 SSLPKSQP
+219 STSQPKSQP

-235 AVIREWKKAFGD
+235 SVIREWKKAFGD

-252 LTVNIR
+252 LTINIR
-258 GNADGP
+258 GNAGGA
-264 NGALTIIR
+264 NGALTVIQQI
-272 QVQSS
+272 QAS
-277 LESLQ
+277 LEALQ
-282 ATGSF
+282 TKGTF
-287 NIVPVLNM
+287 NINPVLNTG
-295 EAFAAAE
+295 AFAVAE
-302 AQLKRLAGLVSS
+302 AQLKRLAGLTSS

-329 KLGSPVTSLTKDEK
+329 KLGSPVTSLTKNEK
-343 SKLSEAKKQIK
+343 TKLSEAKKQIK
-354 AWNDKIAGIQSRLD
+354 AWNEKISSVQSRLD
-368 ANKAKYEQAPTPGLK
+368 ANKAKYEQAPTPGLR

-392 LEKYQANR
+392 LEKYQANKS
-400 AVHEDVVKNLQ
+400 AQEDVVKSIQ
-411 GRTATAV
+411 GKTATAI

-425 KPLSVDVIGNLKGI
+425 KPLSIDIIGNLKGI

-446 VVPIVGE
+446 IVPIIGE
-453 LTKVQGKIAEAI
+453 LAKIQGKITETI

-480 KSIPTPTLNV
+480 KSIPTPTLNI
-490 NVRLNTEGITQQLQ
+490 NVRLNTEGIAQQLQ
-504 TAATKPKSVTKT
+504 TATAKPKSVTKP
-516 ETKTEPVPVKG
+516 ETKTGTVPVKG
-527 VGVKSKA
+527 IGVKSKA
-534 QPSKNT
+534 PSPKNT
-540 ALITSDIDTKNIIN
+540 ALITGDIDTKNIIN

-562 TIPVAVKLMW
+562 TIPIAIKLMW

-596 LDTKAAVAKFEEFI
+596 LDTKAAIAKFEEFI
-610 ALIKSNSVQ
+610 TLIKSNSVQ

-625 SGNASNITAG
+625 SGNGTNTTTN
-635 TSSASVISG
+635 TSSTSVTFGSG
-644 GIGKTGGNVK
+644 NKKTGNTDTSTK
-654 VPAGNKELTPQER
+654 NKELTPQER
-667 YAKLKDDA
+667 YARLKEDA
-675 VKRSQKGK
+675 VKRA
-683 NNGNLMVQKAKETQD
+683 QKAKVGGNQMLLKGKEVR
-698 KAKAWHD
+698 AKEQAWHT
-705 QRQRMYNRLF
+705 QQQAMYNRLF
-715 SEPERDWIER
+715 EAVPKPDYGWLKRAEEQRASELSTMRED
-725 MKKSSN
+725 
-731 FAIRQRGK
+731 AK
-739 ALEARFAKEMMTA
+739 A
-752 REPVSGL
+752 
-759 GGKPAWMAR
+759 
-768 EQTRRA
+768 
-774 AELQRMRRDAMSAF
+774 AF
-788 AKPTPFEQNEAD
+788 AKPTPFERKEMVAHNAD
-800 AKRETRRAD
+800 VSNSIARHQQKATRLRA
-809 ARAAFSKLT
+809 
-818 PFEQKEIIDRK
+818 Q
-829 VRQRKV
+829 
-835 EKLRSKAYNSMLPFA
+835 AYNSMLPFA
-850 QNKEQANMMVKY
+850 QNKEQANMMAKH

-878 QGMGAPQML
+878 QGMEAPQML

-893 SGQMQSASVAVP
+893 SSQMQSASVAVP

-916 RLVAESKGIAS
+916 GQVARSKGLAS
-927 SSSTHRTPLASIN
+927 SATAHRAPATSIN
-940 GQKSFFDRSRKW
+940 GQKSFFDQSRKW

-973 KGMGVMFAISGAM
+973 KGMGVMFAVGGAM
-986 SAIGNS
+986 SAIGDS
-992 FSQAMKYQN
+992 FSQAMEYQN

-1187 KKTYGITT
+1187 KKTYGISTV
-1195 IKEDGGYRSMSD
+1195 KEDGGYRSMSD
-1207 ILVDMAQHIPENK
+1207 ILVEMAQRIPENK

-1234 PGATATLLAAAGGDT
+1234 PGATAALLAAAGGDAS
-1249 NTAQEIGTGIDA
+1249 TAQEIGAGIDA
-1261 MSDKM
+1261 MSNKI
-1266 SSKAGLSSLVA
+1266 SSKAGLSSLVS
-1277 LMLANRASMGNNIS
+1277 LMLANRASMSGNIS

-1323 QQGEFEGYLRQLRD
+1323 RQGGFEGILRQLRD

-1350 LINMIVE
+1350 LIDMIVE

-1376 PGMIKCWVTIQMF
+1376 PGMIKYWVTIQMF
-1389 FTQIGTLIAPIV
+1389 FTQIGTLIAPII

-1447 GAPFAVGGSKYIY
+1447 GTPFAIGGSKYIY
-1460 GNAAKRAHRELASN
+1460 GNAATRANRELASN

-1483 SGASRAETLNSLN
+1483 SGASRTETLNNLN
-1496 HGTRQHYAD
+1496 HGTRQHYTE
-1505 VRRRAIRI
+1505 VRKRASKI
-1513 YGPSRAWRAFKT
+1513 YGPSRAWRALKT

-1539 MGGLQNMLTGLLTA
+1539 MGGIQSMLTGLLTA

-1566 LTLGALGALGF
+1566 LTVGALSALGF

-1628 AQVLEST
+1628 AQILEFT

-1654 YADVIA
+1654 YADIIA
-1660 DLSKNSSYKGID
+1660 DLSKKSSYKGID

-1711 KYTGTDADGGIAL
+1711 QYTGTDADGGIAL

-1731 KNKAEFVQ
+1731 KNKAKFVQ

-1748 TAGANHPVIR
+1748 TAGANHSTIQS
-1758 NANEQIANLRQQ
+1758 ANEQIANLRQQ

-1779 EYYKQAYKIRDS
+1779 EYYKQAYKIRDN
-1791 IVNLNDPRLRSSAGM
+1791 IVNLNDPKLRSSAGM
-1806 NLEQFKNISD
+1806 TLEQFSGISD
-1816 PSIYR
+1816 PSLYS

-1836 GESGSLVGKLNAYK
+1836 GESESLVGKLNAYK

-1857 VYSNQWWSAISNV
+1857 IYSNQWWNAISNV

-1901 KINSDNIIKQIEE
+1901 RINSDNIIKQIEE
-1914 KVGSF
+1914 KVGNF

-1954 QNQLSNLPVTPEDA
+1954 QNQLLNLPVTPEDA
-1968 ASFYHNNVSD
+1968 ASFFHNNVS
-1978 NSVVKKYGAT
+1978 NSSVLKKYGAT

-2011 AVNDVKYIRKTLANQ
+2011 AVNDAKYIRKTLANQ

-2042 PLLPGVQNNGNNDT
+2042 PLLPGVQKNGSNDT
-2056 NAQTNNATTSN
+2056 NALTNKATTPN
-2067 ILSQNEYASKYERLS
+2067 ITSQNEYASKYERSS

-2125 RIFAEASNHAQNT
+2125 RIFAEASNHAQST

>member
-58 NANITFAPKIDVGAF
+58 NANISFTPKIDVGAF

-84 RGAAAEMHA
+84 RNAAAEMHA

-111 GISTA
+111 GIGTA
-116 LGNHKS
+116 LGNPKS

-154 RDGAIQMAKNANLH
+154 RDGAIQMAKNAKM
-168 DKVASLEGQKKMF
+168 DDRVIELEARKKMLQQ
-181 RDLIRQRTAELEA
+181 LIKQRNAELSA
-194 AEKLEREASA
+194 AEKLEKEASS
-204 TAVKTDSRTKSKAAD
+204 TAVKTESKVKSKVANVGQT
-219 SSLPKSQP
+219 KSQP

-235 AVIREWKKAFGD
+235 SVIREWKKAFGD

-252 LTVNIR
+252 LTINIR
-258 GNADGP
+258 GNAGGA
-264 NGALTIIR
+264 NGALTVIQQI
-272 QVQSS
+272 QTS
-277 LESLQ
+277 LEALQ
-282 ATGSF
+282 TKGTF
-287 NIVPVLNM
+287 NINPVLNM

-302 AQLKRLAGLVSS
+302 AQLKRLAGLTSS

-329 KLGSPVTSLTKDEK
+329 KLGSPVTSLTKNEK
-343 SKLSEAKKQIK
+343 TKLSEAKKQIK
-354 AWNDKIAGIQSRLD
+354 AWNEKISSVQSRLD
-368 ANKAKYEQAPTPGLK
+368 ANKAKFEQTPTPGLK

-392 LEKYQANR
+392 LEKYQANKS
-400 AVHEDVVKNLQ
+400 AQEDIVKSLQ
-411 GRTATAV
+411 GKASTAV
-418 QSSTKGI
+418 QSSTKGV
-425 KPLSVDVIGNLKGI
+425 KPLSIDVIGNLKGI

-446 VVPIVGE
+446 IVPIIGE
-453 LTKVQGKIAEAI
+453 LTKIQGKITETI

-504 TAATKPKSVTKT
+504 TITAKPKSVAKPETKT
-516 ETKTEPVPVKG
+516 ETIPVKG
-527 VGVKSKA
+527 IGTKSKT
-534 QPSKNT
+534 PSPKNA

-562 TIPVAVKLMW
+562 TIPIAVKLMW

-589 IPPVTIT
+589 IPPITIT
-596 LDTKAAVAKFEEFI
+596 LDTKSAIAKFEEFI

-619 NIRLTA
+619 NIRLTTSGNVANTTTNTSSTSVA
-625 SGNASNITAG
+625 SGSSNKNIGNTN
-635 TSSASVISG
+635 TST
-644 GIGKTGGNVK
+644 K
-654 VPAGNKELTPQER
+654 NKELTPQER
-667 YAKLKDDA
+667 YAKLKEDA
-675 VKRSQKGK
+675 VKRA
-683 NNGNLMVQKAKETQD
+683 QKAKAGGNQMLLKRKEVRTKEQ
-698 KAKAWHD
+698 AWYA
-705 QRQRMYNRLF
+705 QQQAMYNRLF
-715 SEPERDWIER
+715 EAVPKPDYGWLKRTEEQRASELSTMRED
-725 MKKSSN
+725 
-731 FAIRQRGK
+731 
-739 ALEARFAKEMMTA
+739 AK
-752 REPVSGL
+752 V
-759 GGKPAWMAR
+759 
-768 EQTRRA
+768 
-774 AELQRMRRDAMSAF
+774 AF
-788 AKPTPFEQNEAD
+788 AKPTPFERKEMAAHNAD
-800 AKRETRRAD
+800 VSNSIARHQQKATR
-809 ARAAFSKLT
+809 
-818 PFEQKEIIDRK
+818 
-829 VRQRKV
+829 
-835 EKLRSKAYNSMLPFA
+835 LRSQVYNSMLPFA
-850 QNKEQANMMVKY
+850 QNKEQANMMAKH
-862 RKYFRQAVSTT
+862 RKYFRQAVSAT

-878 QGMGAPQML
+878 QGMEAPQML

-893 SGQMQSASVAVP
+893 SSQMQSASVAVP

-916 RLVAESKGIAS
+916 GQIAKSKGVVSGNSA
-927 SSSTHRTPLASIN
+927 HRTSLVSVN
-940 GQKSFFDRSRKW
+940 GQKSFFDQSRRW

-973 KGMGVMFAISGAM
+973 KGMGVMFAIGGAM
-986 SAIGNS
+986 SAIGSS
-992 FSQAMKYQN
+992 FSQAMEYQN
-1001 TMRTTQAILQHGTDS
+1001 TMRTTKAILQHGTDS

-1057 NAINASIRPIAD
+1057 DAINASIRPIAD

-1088 MTTFQIAPEKMREA
+1088 MTTFQIMPEKMREA

-1187 KKTYGITT
+1187 EKTYGITT
-1195 IKEDGGYRSMSD
+1195 IKQDGGYRSMSD
-1207 ILVDMAQHIPENK
+1207 ILVDMAQRIPENK

-1234 PGATATLLAAAGGDT
+1234 PGATAALLAAAGGDA
-1249 NTAQEIGTGIDA
+1249 NAAQEIGTGIDA
-1261 MSDKM
+1261 MSNKM
-1266 SSKAGLSSLVA
+1266 SDKAGLSSLVS
-1277 LMLANRASMGNNIS
+1277 LMLANRASMNGNIS
-1291 GAIAEEK
+1291 GSIAEEK

-1323 QQGEFEGYLRQLRD
+1323 RQGGFEGILRQLRD

-1342 ETMRMMQN
+1342 ETIQMMQN
-1350 LINMIVE
+1350 LIDMIVE

-1376 PGMIKCWVTIQMF
+1376 PGMIKYWVTIQMF
-1389 FTQIGTLIAPIV
+1389 FTQMGTLISPII
-1401 SLIGVFNRLGGS
+1401 SLIGIFNRLGGS
-1413 IAKLAGVSLVGS
+1413 IAKLAGVSIAGS
-1425 TTMAKATSGKM
+1425 TAMTKVASGKM
-1436 IAGAAASSTLL
+1436 IAGTAASSALL
-1447 GAPFAVGGSKYIY
+1447 GAPFAVSGSKYIY
-1460 GNAAKRAHRELASN
+1460 GNAAARANRELASN
-1474 AVLAGELAL
+1474 AILAGELAL
-1483 SGASRAETLNSLN
+1483 SGASRTETLHNLN
-1496 HGTRQHYAD
+1496 QGTRQHYAE
-1505 VRRRAIRI
+1505 VRKRASKI
-1513 YGPSRAWRAFKT
+1513 YGPSRAWRALKT
-1525 SATAIPTIATFAPI
+1525 SATAMPTIATFAPI
-1539 MGGLQNMLTGLLTA
+1539 MGGLQSMLTGLLTA

-1566 LTLGALGALGF
+1566 LTIGALGALGF

-1590 EAQILAQQQMAK
+1590 EAQVLAQQQMAK
-1602 QSEEATRAMISN
+1602 HSEEAVRAMISN
-1614 SQWYKE
+1614 NQWYKE

-1628 AQVLEST
+1628 AQILEST
-1635 EKTEKE
+1635 EKSEKE

-1654 YADVIA
+1654 YADIMA
-1660 DLSKNSSYKGID
+1660 DLSKDSSYKGID

-1711 KYTGTDADGGIAL
+1711 QYTGTDADGGIAL

-1731 KNKAEFVQ
+1731 KNKAKFVQ

-1748 TAGANHPVIR
+1748 TAGANHPVIQ

-1770 FFDGTINED
+1770 FFDGTINEE

-1791 IVNLNDPRLRSSAGM
+1791 IVNLNDSRLRTSTGM
-1806 NLEQFKNISD
+1806 SLEQFNNISD

-1836 GESGSLVGKLNAYK
+1836 GESESLVGKLNAYRV
-1850 ALRNGIE
+1850 LRNGVE

-1881 SADKKQSAWIELQL
+1881 SADNKQSAWIELQL

-1954 QNQLSNLPVTPEDA
+1954 QNQLLNLPVTPEDA
-1968 ASFYHNNVSD
+1968 ASFYHNNVPN
-1978 NSVVKKYGAT
+1978 NSALKKYGAT
-1988 VEEYQKYVT
+1988 VEEYQEYVT

-2011 AVNDVKYIRKTLANQ
+2011 AVNDAKYIRKTLANQ
-2026 AVDKIL
+2026 AVNKIL
-2032 GGVPE
+2032 GGVPG

-2042 PLLPGVQNNGNNDT
+2042 PLLPGVQNNGNDNVNT
-2056 NAQTNNATTSN
+2056 QTNKVTAPN
-2067 ILSQNEYASKYERLS
+2067 ITSQNEYASKYERSS

-2117 SRIAEAVY
+2117 SKIAEAVY

-2138 IDLT
+2138 IDLI

>member
-58 NANITFAPKIDVGAF
+58 NANISFAPKIDVGAF

-101 NTSATKAMQK
+101 NASATKAMQK
-111 GISTA
+111 GIGTA
-116 LGNHKS
+116 LGNPKS
-122 IKDLKSDIAAY
+122 IKDLKSDIVAY
-133 NKELDKLLGTP
+133 NKELDKLLGTS

-154 RDGAIQMAKNANLH
+154 RDGAIQMAKNA
-168 DKVASLEGQKKMF
+168 KMDD
-181 RDLIRQRTAELEA
+181 RVIELEA
-194 AEKLEREASA
+194 RKKMLQQLIKQRNADLAVADKLEKEASA
-204 TAVKTDSRTKSKAAD
+204 TAIKTDSKAKSKAI
-219 SSLPKSQP
+219 STSQSKSQP

-235 AVIREWKKAFGD
+235 SVIREWKKAFGD

-252 LTVNIR
+252 LTINIK
-258 GNADGP
+258 GNAGGT
-264 NGALTIIR
+264 NGALTVIHQI
-272 QVQSS
+272 QTS
-277 LESLQ
+277 LEALQ
-282 ATGSF
+282 TNGTF
-287 NIVPVLNM
+287 NINPMLNM

-302 AQLKRLAGLVSS
+302 AQLKKLAGLTSS

-329 KLGSPVTSLTKDEK
+329 KLGSPATSLTKNEK
-343 SKLSEAKKQIK
+343 TKLSEAKKQIK
-354 AWNDKIAGIQSRLD
+354 AWNEKISSVQSRLD
-368 ANKAKYEQAPTPGLK
+368 ANKVKYEQAPTSGLK

-392 LEKYQANR
+392 LEKYQANKL
-400 AVHEDVVKNLQ
+400 AQEDVIKSIQ
-411 GRTATAV
+411 GKTVTAV
-418 QSSTKGI
+418 QSSAKGI
-425 KPLSVDVIGNLKGI
+425 KPLSIDIIGNLKGI
-439 NITGKTP
+439 NIAGKTP
-446 VVPIVGE
+446 IVPIIGE
-453 LTKVQGKIAEAI
+453 LAKIQGKIIETI

-480 KSIPTPTLNV
+480 KSLPTPTLNV
-490 NVRLNTEGITQQLQ
+490 NVRLNTEGIAQQLQ
-504 TAATKPKSVTKT
+504 AITTKPKPVAKPATKT
-516 ETKTEPVPVKG
+516 ETIPTKRGGT
-527 VGVKSKA
+527 KSKA
-534 QPSKNT
+534 QSPKNA
-540 ALITSDIDTKNIIN
+540 ALITGDIDTKNIIN
-554 QIKNIPRQ
+554 QINNIPRQ
-562 TIPVAVKLMW
+562 TIPIAVKLMW
-572 EKGAV
+572 GKGAV
-577 GRQEQLKNLATK
+577 GRQEQLKNLASK
-589 IPPVTIT
+589 IPPVTIA

-625 SGNASNITAG
+625 SGNTANTVTN
-635 TSSASVISG
+635 TSSASVTSG
-644 GIGKTGGNVK
+644 SGNK
-654 VPAGNKELTPQER
+654 NGRNTNTSTKNKELTPQER
-667 YAKLKDDA
+667 YAKLKEDA
-675 VKRSQKGK
+675 VKRA
-683 NNGNLMVQKAKETQD
+683 QKAKAGGNQMLLKGKEVRVKEQ
-698 KAKAWHD
+698 AWYA
-705 QRQRMYNRLF
+705 QQQAMYNRLF
-715 SEPERDWIER
+715 EAVPKPDYGWLKRAEEQRASELSTMRED
-725 MKKSSN
+725 
-731 FAIRQRGK
+731 AK
-739 ALEARFAKEMMTA
+739 A
-752 REPVSGL
+752 
-759 GGKPAWMAR
+759 
-768 EQTRRA
+768 
-774 AELQRMRRDAMSAF
+774 AF
-788 AKPTPFEQNEAD
+788 AKPTPFER
-800 AKRETRRAD
+800 KETDVHNANVSNSIVRHQ
-809 ARAAFSKLT
+809 
-818 PFEQKEIIDRK
+818 QKA
-829 VRQRKV
+829 
-835 EKLRSKAYNSMLPFA
+835 EKLRSQAYNSMLPFA
-850 QNKEQANMMVKY
+850 QNKEQANMMAKH
-862 RKYFRQAVSTT
+862 RKYFRQAVSAT

-878 QGMGAPQML
+878 QGMEAPQML

-893 SGQMQSASVAVP
+893 SNQMQSASVAVP

-916 RLVAESKGIAS
+916 GQITKSKGVTGS
-927 SSSTHRTPLASIN
+927 SMLKTPRTAVG
-940 GQKSFFDRSRKW
+940 GQKSFFDQSRKW

-973 KGMGVMFAISGAM
+973 KGMGVMFAVGGAM
-986 SAIGNS
+986 SAIGDS
-992 FSQAMKYQN
+992 FSQAMEYQN

-1057 NAINASIRPIAD
+1057 DAINASIRPIAD

-1088 MTTFQIAPEKMREA
+1088 MTTFQIMPEKMREA

-1207 ILVDMAQHIPENK
+1207 ILVDMAQRIPENK

-1261 MSDKM
+1261 MSNKM
-1266 SSKAGLSSLVA
+1266 SSKAGLSSLVS
-1277 LMLANRASMGNNIS
+1277 LMLANRASMNGNIS
-1291 GAIAEEK
+1291 GSIAEEK

-1323 QQGEFEGYLRQLRD
+1323 RQGGFEGILRQLRD

-1342 ETMRMMQN
+1342 ETIQMMQN
-1350 LINMIVE
+1350 LIDMIVE

-1376 PGMIKCWVTIQMF
+1376 PGMIKYWVTIQMF
-1389 FTQIGTLIAPIV
+1389 FTQMGTLISPVI
-1401 SLIGVFNRLGGS
+1401 SLIGIFNRLGGS
-1413 IAKLAGVSLVGS
+1413 IAKLAGISLVGS
-1425 TTMAKATSGKM
+1425 TAMTKVTSGKM
-1436 IAGAAASSTLL
+1436 IAGTVANSALL
-1447 GAPFAVGGSKYIY
+1447 GTPFAVGGSKYIY
-1460 GNAAKRAHRELASN
+1460 GNAAARANRELASN

-1483 SGASRAETLNSLN
+1483 SGASKTDTLHNLN
-1496 HGTRQHYAD
+1496 HGTRQHYAE
-1505 VRRRAIRI
+1505 VRKRASKI
-1513 YGPSRAWRAFKT
+1513 YGPSRAWRALKT
-1525 SATAIPTIATFAPI
+1525 SATALPTIATFAPI
-1539 MGGLQNMLTGLLTA
+1539 MGGVQSMLTGLLTA
-1553 LAKAIGFL
+1553 LAKALGFL

-1566 LTLGALGALGF
+1566 LTVGALGALGF
-1577 GVYKLFQF
+1577 GLYKLFQF

-1602 QSEEATRAMISN
+1602 QSEEAARAMISN

-1628 AQVLEST
+1628 AQILET
-1635 EKTEKE
+1635 TGKTEKE

-1654 YADVIA
+1654 YADIIA

-1694 DYDRFV
+1694 DYDKFV

-1711 KYTGTDADGGIAL
+1711 QYTGTDADGGIAL

-1731 KNKAEFVQ
+1731 KNKAKFVQ
-1739 NNEIQAALR
+1739 SNEIQAALR
-1748 TAGANHPVIR
+1748 TAGANHPTIQ

-1791 IVNLNDPRLRSSAGM
+1791 IVNLNDPRLRSSTGM
-1806 NLEQFKNISD
+1806 NLEQFNNISD

-1836 GESGSLVGKLNAYK
+1836 GESESLVGKLNAYK

-1857 VYSNQWWSAISNV
+1857 IYSNQWWSAISNV

-1881 SADKKQSAWIELQL
+1881 SADNKQSAWIELQL

-1914 KVGSF
+1914 KVGKF

-1954 QNQLSNLPVTPEDA
+1954 QNQLLNLPVTPEDA

-1978 NSVVKKYGAT
+1978 NSVLKKYGTT
-1988 VEEYQKYVT
+1988 VEEYQKYIT
-1997 NPNGKLTINGKTYS
+1997 NPNGKITISGKTYS
-2011 AVNDVKYIRKTLANQ
+2011 AVNDAKYIRKTLANQ

-2032 GGVPE
+2032 DGVPE

-2042 PLLPGVQNNGNNDT
+2042 PLLPGVQNNGNDNV
-2056 NAQTNNATTSN
+2056 NAQTNKATTPN
-2067 ILSQNEYASKYERLS
+2067 ITSQNEYASKYERSS

-2117 SRIAEAVY
+2117 SKIAEAVY

>member
-29 NIAKE
+29 NIARE
-34 FEVPMR
+34 FEAPMR
-40 ELSAAIKQ
+40 ELTAAIKQ

-58 NANITFAPKIDVGAF
+58 NSNITFAPKIDIGTF
-73 NNQLR
+73 DNQLR
-78 NMVIQV
+78 NMVVQV
-84 RGAAAEMHA
+84 RSAAAEMHA
-93 ALFEALSG
+93 ALFEALTG
-101 NTSATKAMQK
+101 NASATKAMQK
-111 GISTA
+111 GVSSA
-116 LGNHKS
+116 LGGTKS
-122 IKDLKSDIAAY
+122 IDELKKDIAAY

-154 RDGAIQMAKNANLH
+154 RDGSIQMAKNAKM
-168 DKVASLEGQKKMF
+168 DERVLELESRKKMLQNLIKQ
-181 RDLIRQRTAELEA
+181 RKADLAI
-194 AEKLEREASA
+194 AEKLEKEAVA
-204 TAVKTDSRTKSKAAD
+204 NQVKTAPKAQTKSAITK
-219 SSLPKSQP
+219 PEP

-252 LTVNIR
+252 LTVNIK
-258 GNADGP
+258 GNAGGT
-264 NGALTIIR
+264 NGALTVIK
-272 QVQSS
+272 QVQSL
-277 LESLQ
+277 LEGLH
-282 ATGSF
+282 TMGTF
-287 NIVPVLNM
+287 NISPVLNM

-302 AQLKRLAGLVSS
+302 TQLKRLAALSSS
-314 VTAPFIAKDERAQGS
+314 VTAPFIAKDEKAQGA
-329 KLGSPVTSLTKDEK
+329 KLGTPTTSLTKDER

-354 AWNDKIAGIQSRLD
+354 TWNEKIAGVQSRLN
-368 ANKAKYEQAPTPGLK
+368 ANKEKYEQAPTPGLK

-400 AVHEDVVKNLQ
+400 AAQEDVVKSLQ
-411 GRTATAV
+411 SKTTTAV
-418 QSSTKGI
+418 QSVAKGV
-425 KPLSVDVIGNLKGI
+425 KPLSIDIIGNLKGV
-439 NITGKTP
+439 NVAGKTP
-446 VVPIVGE
+446 VVPIIGE
-453 LTKVQGKIAEAI
+453 LTKIQGKITETI

-490 NVRLNTEGITQQLQ
+490 NVRLNTEGIAQQLQ
-504 TAATKPKSVTKT
+504 TVTAKPKPVTKPTTKT
-516 ETKTEPVPVKG
+516 ETVSVKG
-527 VGVKSKA
+527 AGAKSKA
-534 QPSKNT
+534 PASQNT
-540 ALITSDIDTKNIIN
+540 ALITGYVDTKNIIN
-554 QIKNIPRQ
+554 QIKSIPRQ

-572 EKGAV
+572 ERGAV
-577 GRQEQLKNLATK
+577 GRQEQIKKLAGN
-589 IPPVTIT
+589 IPPIV
-596 LDTKAAVAKFEEFI
+596 LNFDTATAIAKLEGFI
-610 ALIKSNSVQ
+610 AKVKASSPQNIKLTSNAATTSNATTSASSSSTSSVVVGNNKGEGNKGKSN
-619 NIRLTA
+619 N
-625 SGNASNITAG
+625 N
-635 TSSASVISG
+635 SSD
-644 GIGKTGGNVK
+644 K
-654 VPAGNKELTPQER
+654 NKPLSAQER
-667 YAKLKDDA
+667 YAKLKEA
-675 VKRSQKGK
+675 AAKKYKSSKIGGQFMVRKGK
-683 NNGNLMVQKAKETQD
+683 EYRAQQQTWYSQQQA
-698 KAKAWHD
+698 
-705 QRQRMYNRLF
+705 MYNRLF
-715 SEPERDWIER
+715 EAVPKPDYGWAMRAEQQRASE
-725 MKKSSN
+725 
-731 FAIRQRGK
+731 
-739 ALEARFAKEMMTA
+739 L
-752 REPVSGL
+752 
-759 GGKPAWMAR
+759 
-768 EQTRRA
+768 A
-774 AELQRMRRDAMSAF
+774 AMRSDAMSAF
-788 AKPTPFEQNEAD
+788 AKPTPFEQKEAA
-800 AKRETRRAD
+800 AKNKAVSESIAKHQQKAERLRA
-809 ARAAFSKLT
+809 
-818 PFEQKEIIDRK
+818 Q
-829 VRQRKV
+829 
-835 EKLRSKAYNSMLPFA
+835 AYNSMLPFA
-850 QNKEQANMMVKY
+850 QNKEQANMMAKH

-878 QGMGAPQML
+878 QNMEAPQML
-887 KYLQGV
+887 EYLQGV
-893 SGQMQSASVAVP
+893 SSQMQSASVAVP

-916 RLVAESKGIAS
+916 GQIAKSKGVTSNTPAR
-927 SSSTHRTPLASIN
+927 RTSLAPIHS
-940 GQKSFFDRSRKW
+940 QKTFFDQSRKW

-973 KGMGVMFAISGAM
+973 KGMGVMFAIGGAM
-986 SAIGNS
+986 SAIGSS
-992 FSQAMKYQN
+992 FSQAMEYQN
-1001 TMRTTQAILQHGTDS
+1001 TMRTTQAILQNGTDS

-1026 ATVRDVGVKT
+1026 NTVRDVGIKT
-1036 KFSAPEVADA
+1036 KFSAPEVANA

-1088 MTTFQIAPEKMREA
+1088 MTTFQIAPDKMREA

-1177 KNQKAVLDMM
+1177 KNQKAVLEMM
-1187 KKTYGITT
+1187 NKEYGITT
-1195 IKEDGGYRSMSD
+1195 KKEDGGYRSMSD
-1207 ILVDMAQHIPENK
+1207 ILVDMAQRIPENK

-1234 PGATATLLAAAGGDT
+1234 PGATAALLAAAGGDT
-1249 NTAQEIGTGIDA
+1249 NLAQEIGAGIDA
-1261 MSDKM
+1261 MSNKM
-1266 SSKAGLSSLVA
+1266 SNKEGLSSLVS
-1277 LMLANRASMGNNIS
+1277 LMLANRASMQGNIS

-1323 QQGEFEGYLRQLRD
+1323 RQGGFEGMLRQLRD

-1342 ETMRMMQN
+1342 ETIQMMQN
-1350 LINMIVE
+1350 LIDMIVE

-1376 PGMIKCWVTIQMF
+1376 PGMIKYWVTIQMF
-1389 FTQIGTLIAPIV
+1389 FTQMGTLIAPII

-1413 IAKLAGVSLVGS
+1413 ITKLAGISLAGS
-1425 TTMAKATSGKM
+1425 ATIAKTGTVRKVLADRVVAGT
-1436 IAGAAASSTLL
+1436 AVGAATLGSS
-1447 GAPFAVGGSKYIY
+1447 FAVDGGKRIY
-1460 GNAAKRAHRELASN
+1460 GNAAVRANRQLASN

-1483 SGASRAETLNSLN
+1483 SGASRTETLNKLN
-1496 HGTRQHYAD
+1496 GDTRQHYAE
-1505 VRRRAIRI
+1505 VRRRANKI
-1513 YGPSRAWRAFKT
+1513 YGPSRALRAFKA
-1525 SATAIPTIATFAPI
+1525 SATAVPTMATFVPL
-1539 MGGLQNMLTGLLTA
+1539 MGGIKNMLTGLLTA

-1566 LTLGALGALGF
+1566 LAIGALGALGF

-1614 SQWYKE
+1614 SQWYQE
-1620 QLDKFKNP
+1620 QLNKFKNP
-1628 AQVLEST
+1628 AQLLNAT
-1635 EKTEKE
+1635 GKTEKE
-1641 LEYEANA
+1641 LEYEDNA
-1648 KRFKSE
+1648 TRFKNE
-1654 YADVIA
+1654 YADIIA

-1672 QQVASWRE
+1672 QQVSSWRE
-1680 RVNRNPLYKFAIGK
+1680 RVNQNPLYKFAIGK
-1694 DYDRFV
+1694 DYDKFV
-1700 GDGLTKDNSQL
+1700 GDGLTRDNSQL
-1711 KYTGTDADGGIAL
+1711 QYTGTEADGGIAL

-1731 KNKAEFVQ
+1731 KNKAKFVQ

-1748 TAGANHPVIR
+1748 TAGVNHPAIQS
-1758 NANEQIANLRQQ
+1758 ANEQIANLRQQ
-1770 FFDGTINED
+1770 FFAGTINED
-1779 EYYKQAYKIRDS
+1779 KYYQQAYKIRDS
-1791 IVNLNDPRLRSSAGM
+1791 IVNLNDPKFRSSAGM
-1806 NLEQFKNISD
+1806 TLEQFNNISD

-1836 GESGSLVGKLNAYK
+1836 GEYGSLVGKLNAYK
-1850 ALRNGIE
+1850 TLRNGVE

-1870 IGDFPLMWNAV
+1870 IGDFPLMFNAV
-1881 SADKKQSAWIELQL
+1881 SADGKQAAWIELQL

-1914 KVGSF
+1914 KVGKF
-1919 KGSLQNFANMY
+1919 KGGLQDFANMY
-1930 AKVYQMMAEAGLVPN
+1930 AKVYRMMAEAGLVPN
-1945 TKEDALKWT
+1945 TKEDAQKWT
-1954 QNQLSNLPVTPEDA
+1954 QNQLSNLPVTSADA
-1968 ASFYHNNVSD
+1968 ASFFHNNVSD
-1978 NSVVKKYGAT
+1978 NSVLKKYGIT
-1988 VEEYQKYVT
+1988 VEEYQKYIA

-2011 AVNDVKYIRKTLANQ
+2011 AVNDVKHIRETWANQ

-2032 GGVPE
+2032 SGVPE
-2037 FNGNG
+2037 FNGKG
-2042 PLLPGVQNNGNNDT
+2042 PLLPGAQSNNNNNNT
-2056 NAQTNNATTSN
+2056 NAPTNQTPTSN
-2067 ILSQNEYASKYERLS
+2067 VTNQNEYASKYERSS

-2117 SRIAEAVY
+2117 SKITEAVY
-2125 RIFAEASNHAQNT
+2125 RIFAEASNHAQST
-2138 IDLT
+2138 IDLI

>member
-29 NIAKE
+29 SIAKE

-48 VSQSAFQLKQ
+48 TSQSAFQLKQ
-58 NANITFAPKIDVGAF
+58 NANISFAPKIDVGAF

-78 NMVIQV
+78 NMVVQV
-84 RGAAAEMHA
+84 RSAAAEMHA
-93 ALFEALSG
+93 AIFEALSG
-101 NTSATKAMQK
+101 NASATKAMQK
-111 GISTA
+111 GIGTA
-116 LGNHKS
+116 LKSNKS
-122 IKDLKSDIAAY
+122 ISDLKSDIAAY
-133 NKELDKLLGTP
+133 SKELDKLLGTP

-154 RDGAIQMAKNANLH
+154 RDGAIQMAKNA
-168 DKVASLEGQKKMF
+168 KMDD
-181 RDLIRQRTAELEA
+181 RVVELEA
-194 AEKLEREASA
+194 RKKMLQQLIKQRNADLAVAEKLEKEASA
-204 TAVKTDSRTKSKAAD
+204 TTIKTDSKAKQKVT
-219 SSLPKSQP
+219 STGQPKSQT

-235 AVIREWKKAFGD
+235 SVIREWKKTFGD

-252 LTVNIR
+252 LTINIR
-258 GNADGP
+258 GNAGGA
-264 NGALTIIR
+264 NGALTVIQQI
-272 QVQSS
+272 QAS
-277 LESLQ
+277 LEALQ
-282 ATGSF
+282 AKGTF
-287 NIVPVLNM
+287 NINPMLNM
-295 EAFAAAE
+295 EAFASAE
-302 AQLKRLAGLVSS
+302 TQLKRLAGLTSS
-314 VTAPFIAKDERAQGS
+314 VTAPFIAKDEKAQGS
-329 KLGSPVTSLTKDEK
+329 KLGSPVTSLTKNEK

-354 AWNDKIAGIQSRLD
+354 AWNEKISSVQSRLD
-368 ANKAKYEQAPTPGLK
+368 ANKEKYEQAPTPGLK

-392 LEKYQANR
+392 LEKYQANKS
-400 AVHEDVVKNLQ
+400 AQEDIVKSLQ
-411 GRTATAV
+411 GKTATAV
-418 QSSTKGI
+418 QSSTKGV
-425 KPLSVDVIGNLKGI
+425 KPLSIDIIGNLKGI
-439 NITGKTP
+439 NIAGKTP
-446 VVPIVGE
+446 IVPIIGE
-453 LTKVQGKIAEAI
+453 LTKIQGKIAETI

-490 NVRLNTEGITQQLQ
+490 NVRLNTEEVTQQLQ
-504 TAATKPKSVTKT
+504 TVAAKPKSVAKPATKT
-516 ETKTEPVPVKG
+516 ETIPVKG
-527 VGVKSKA
+527 GGTKSKT
-534 QPSKNT
+534 PVSKNA
-540 ALITSDIDTKNIIN
+540 ALITGDVDTKNIIN

-562 TIPVAVKLMW
+562 TIPIAVKLMW

-577 GRQEQLKNLATK
+577 GRQEQLKNLVTK
-589 IPPVTIT
+589 IPPVTIA
-596 LDTKAAVAKFEEFI
+596 LDTKAAIAKFEEFI

-625 SGNASNITAG
+625 SGNATNTTTD
-635 TSSASVISG
+635 TSSTSVISG
-644 GIGKTGGNVK
+644 NGNKNGGNTNTSSK
-654 VPAGNKELTPQER
+654 NRELTPQER
-667 YAKLKDDA
+667 YAKLKEDA
-675 VKRSQKGK
+675 VKRA
-683 NNGNLMVQKAKETQD
+683 QKAKAGGNQMLLKGKDVRTKEQ
-698 KAKAWHD
+698 AWYA
-705 QRQRMYNRLF
+705 QQQAMYNRLF
-715 SEPERDWIER
+715 EAVPKPDYGWLKRAEDQRASELATMRED
-725 MKKSSN
+725 
-731 FAIRQRGK
+731 AK
-739 ALEARFAKEMMTA
+739 A
-752 REPVSGL
+752 
-759 GGKPAWMAR
+759 
-768 EQTRRA
+768 
-774 AELQRMRRDAMSAF
+774 AF
-788 AKPTPFEQNEAD
+788 AKPTPFERKEMVAHNANVSNSIAGHQQKA
-800 AKRETRRAD
+800 TR
-809 ARAAFSKLT
+809 
-818 PFEQKEIIDRK
+818 
-829 VRQRKV
+829 
-835 EKLRSKAYNSMLPFA
+835 LRSQAYNSMLPFA
-850 QNKEQANMMVKY
+850 QNKEQANMMAKH

-878 QGMGAPQML
+878 QGMEAPQML

-893 SGQMQSASVAVP
+893 SSQMQSASVAVP

-916 RLVAESKGIAS
+916 GQVAKSKGIAS
-927 SSSTHRTPLASIN
+927 SSSTHRISPASIN
-940 GQKSFFDRSRKW
+940 GQKSFFDQSRKW

-973 KGMGVMFAISGAM
+973 KGMGVMFAVGGAM
-986 SAIGNS
+986 SAIGDS
-992 FSQAMKYQN
+992 FSQAMEYQN

-1207 ILVDMAQHIPENK
+1207 ILVDMAQRIPENK

-1261 MSDKM
+1261 MSNKM

-1277 LMLANRASMGNNIS
+1277 LMLANRASMSGNIS

-1323 QQGEFEGYLRQLRD
+1323 RQGGFEGILRQLRD

-1350 LINMIVE
+1350 LIDMIVE

-1376 PGMIKCWVTIQMF
+1376 PGMIKYWVTIQMF
-1389 FTQIGTLIAPIV
+1389 FTQMGTLISPII

-1425 TTMAKATSGKM
+1425 TAMAKVTSGKM
-1436 IAGAAASSTLL
+1436 IAGTAANSTLL
-1447 GAPFAVGGSKYIY
+1447 GTPFAVGGSKYIY
-1460 GNAAKRAHRELASN
+1460 GNAAARANREFASN

-1496 HGTRQHYAD
+1496 HGTRQHYAE
-1505 VRRRAIRI
+1505 VRKRASKI
-1513 YGPSRAWRAFKT
+1513 YGPSRAWRALKT

-1539 MGGLQNMLTGLLTA
+1539 MGGIQSMLTGLLTA
-1553 LAKAIGFL
+1553 LAKALGFL

-1566 LTLGALGALGF
+1566 LTVGALGALGF

-1590 EAQILAQQQMAK
+1590 EAQILAQQEMAK
-1602 QSEEATRAMISN
+1602 HSAEATRAMIDN
-1614 SQWYKE
+1614 SRWYQE

-1628 AQVLEST
+1628 AQQLESVG
-1635 EKTEKE
+1635 KSEKE
-1641 LEYEANA
+1641 LEYEENA
-1648 KRFKSE
+1648 KRFQNENK
-1654 YADVIA
+1654 DIA
-1660 DLSKNSSYKGID
+1660 NLSKNPSYKGID

-1680 RVNRNPLYKFAIGK
+1680 RFKNPLHRFALGN
-1694 DYDRFV
+1694 DYNKWV
-1700 GDGLTKDNSQL
+1700 GDKLTEDNSQL
-1711 KYTGTDADGGIAL
+1711 QYTGRESDLGAVL

-1731 KNKAEFVQ
+1731 RNKAKFVQ

-1748 TAGANHPVIR
+1748 TAGANHPAIQS
-1758 NANEQIANLRQQ
+1758 ANEQIANLRQQ
-1770 FFDGTINED
+1770 FFGGTINED

-1791 IVNLNDPRLRSSAGM
+1791 IVNLNDPKLRSSAGM
-1806 NLEQFKNISD
+1806 TIEQFNGISD
-1816 PSIYR
+1816 PSVYR
-1821 EYAIGQYNIINSFIN
+1821 EYAIGQYNIINSLIN
-1836 GESGSLVGKLNAYK
+1836 GEYGSLVGKLNAYK
-1850 ALRNGIE
+1850 ELRDGIE
-1857 VYSNQWWSAISNV
+1857 AYSGKWWNAIGNV
-1870 IGDFPLMWNAV
+1870 IGDFPLMWHAV
-1881 SADKKQSAWIELQL
+1881 SADGKQASWIELTL

-1901 KINSDNIIKQIEE
+1901 QIDRSNIIKQIEE
-1914 KVGSF
+1914 KVGKFNLSI
-1919 KGSLQNFANMY
+1919 QDFANMMSTVY
-1930 AKVYQMMAEAGLVPN
+1930 AMMAKAGYVSGS
-1945 TKEDALKWT
+1945 KEDAQKMLQEQMKHRH
-1954 QNQLSNLPVTPEDA
+1954 VTAEDA
-1968 ASFYHNNVSD
+1968 ASYYHNNISD
-1978 NSVVKKYGAT
+1978 NSPLKKIMT
-1988 VEEYQKYVT
+1988 VEEYQKYITDKNGRVT
-1997 NPNGKLTINGKTYS
+1997 FNGKTYYAFAS
-2011 AVNDVKYIRKTLANQ
+2011 RKYIRENLANQ

-2037 FNGNG
+2037 FNGKG
-2042 PLLPGVQNNGNNDT
+2042 PLLPGVQNNNNNVNT
-2056 NAQTNNATTSN
+2056 QTNQTHTPN
-2067 ILSQNEYASKYERLS
+2067 ITSQNEYASKYERSS
-2082 ARPTQINIHIN
+2082 AKPTQINIHIN

-2117 SRIAEAVY
+2117 SKIAEAVY

-2138 IDLT
+2138 IDLI